1 MFPGST
7 TATFSNSTELEENEV
22 IEDTGARAGADAE
35 IVAITNPKETVCP
48 LGAECRNVM
57 KVGDETKFSAY
68 IKNSGDADI
77 TEMAYTVN
85 VYLSDANGNPSMIAK
100 DANGNDLSWTNND
113 VICASVSVC
122 DFQSLAAGAVLGG
135 GKHTM
140 SVAGSP
146 ITWTTTKGLYVI
158 EMVVNA
164 NPDDDVGNDAKQVFV
179 TVEDWYDIELE
190 LAWNSGIEV
199 ESGAGTKDWTLTV
212 TADGSD
218 TFDPREVQVR
228 LQSVGDVSAAQDING
243 NSIDSSTTNLYTA
256 GTLMTVDIF
265 ENISTEP
272 ATITT
277 DVRNVLSTWTLT
289 GSLTVDTGAANTA
302 YEMKASLVDY
312 TQYGQWSSCVY
323 TDTENVT
330 YDNFCEE
337 TVTEDSYS
345 STDETSIEGFA
356 STFNDIRITQVSVV
370 QGYNDDGTGQGTSF
384 FNDANIGELNVG
396 TSYLHVEVEHRGS
409 EAESTYNW
417 SVDFQITDPDGGV
430 VDVPDSTTCEA
441 VEPAYLQY
449 SPLGIG
455 PGMSMT
461 GYACTMISLTIDGE
475 YTFSASLLNESKM
488 VDAKPSNNE
497 KSMTAS
503 VRNNAP
509 LIISLDLLNDEDLY
523 LGQDDLISMAVQVFD
538 VDDPSSSNMEIEW
551 MFNGVALPGC
561 DRATMR
567 TTCSVLIEPQFVTN
581 FPVSVNVYDA
591 NGGEVSAELMLQ
603 VWNDGSASASTASGM
618 TLEYSMLYW
627 GTSPF
632 SITATDGAAITGET
646 LPGYTGNY
654 DSVGVIDY
662 APSTTY
668 SANDVLEQSMSVQYA
683 KSLGATSLWYVNG
696 ASWTLLSDV
705 STDVDATTGQFA
717 YIFPANSPILSNGQ
731 LVLMGGSLAQA
742 TVPSASITGF
752 NAAAAKGGAIQ
763 INWDVDGTMLAGDS
777 IDVTVCETVDCVT
790 AFEISLGA
798 GNTSYPYSGQNT
810 AHGVEYTVTVA
821 VCNEVGCSSP
831 VGTGT
836 VVADS
841 AVDGGAAATDL
852 TIAAAG
858 TTWTVS
864 WTASGDQGDVAS
876 WKVCY
881 NRGTFTA
888 AQIDEVS
895 CVDAT
900 GTSVDID
907 TSTWSAGTYTYHFTA
922 VPVDA
927 LGNSFAAG
935 AMNSIDYQRYGDTD
949 NDGVK
954 DNVDAFPYD
963 ASETMDDDMDGIG
976 NNADVFPYDASETMD
991 SDMDGV
997 GNNADVFPYDAFE
1010 TMDSDMD
1017 GVGDN
1022 ADAFPQDAT
1031 ETIDSDM
1038 DGVGDNSDVFP
1049 QDATESLDSDND
1061 SVGDNADAF
1070 PNDATETLDT
1080 DGDGT
1085 GDNAQLIAE
1094 TLAAEQAAEDDAAQK
1109 QMMTI
1114 IAVVVLLIGGAAGA
1128 VLFMRKRGND
1138 DDDGVSKDFTQQA
1151 MPTQVQP
1158 VQQSYQQPVVQ
1169 QPSESISTSTISD
1182 SVVTNDVH
1190 HHYHQPVVQQPVQQ
1204 TYQQP
1209 VVQQSVAVA
1218 EPTVLQEW
1226 TDEAGYT
1233 WRAMDD
1239 GTNFWW
1245 TGTEWQKHS

>member
-1 MFPGST
+1 MRKITPMILVMLMLVSALSSFDF
-7 TATFSNSTELEENEV
+7 AELEENEV
-22 IEDTGARAGADAE
+22 IEDTGARAGADADL
-35 IVAITNPKETVCP
+35 VAITTPKETVCP
-48 LGAECRNVM
+48 FGAECRNVL
-57 KVGDETKFSAY
+57 KVGDETTFSAY

-85 VYLSDANGNPSMIAK
+85 VWLSDANGNPSMIAK

-113 VICASVSVC
+113 VMCASVSVC

-146 ITWTTTKGLYVI
+146 ITWTPTKGLYVI

-179 TVEDWYDIELE
+179 TVEDWYDIDVDLV
-190 LAWNSGIEV
+190 WDSGMEM
-199 ESGAGTKDWTLTV
+199 ESGSGAKQWTLTV
-212 TADGSD
+212 NASGSD
-218 TFDPREVQVR
+218 TFEPRNVQVR
-228 LQSVGDVSAAQDING
+228 LQTTGEVDSAQTLDG
-243 NSIDSSTTNLYTA
+243 TVIDASTTNIFTA
-256 GTLMTVDIF
+256 GTSTTVDVY
-265 ENISTEP
+265 ENLSTEP
-272 ATITT
+272 STVTT
-277 DVRNVLSTWTLT
+277 DSRSVLTTWTLT
-289 GSLTVDTGAANTA
+289 GSLTPDVDNVDSASYGLR
-302 YEMKASLVDY
+302 ASLVEY
-312 TQYGQWSSCVY
+312 VQYDQWSSCVY
-323 TDTENVT
+323 TDADNNSF
-330 YDNFCEE
+330 DNFCEE
-337 TVTEDSYS
+337 TFTRDAYPATDS
-345 STDETSIEGFA
+345 STIDGFA
-356 STFNDIRITQVSVV
+356 SVFNDIRISQLTVV

-417 SVDFQITDPDGGV
+417 SVDFQITDPNGGV

-603 VWNDGSASASTASGM
+603 VWNDGSYSTSTASGLVLAYDM
-618 TLEYSMLYW
+618 FFW
-627 GTSPF
+627 GTTPF
-632 SITATDGAAITGET
+632 SVNATDGEAQTNTE
-646 LPGYTGNY
+646 LPGFTGRY

-742 TVPSASITGF
+742 EVPSASITGF

-841 AVDGGAAATDL
+841 AVDGDASATDL
-852 TIAAAG
+852 TIAAAEN
-858 TTWTVS
+858 TWTVS
-864 WTASGDQGDVAS
+864 WTPAGAQDDVAS

-881 NRGTFTA
+881 QRGTFDA
-888 AQIDEVS
+888 ANMPET
-895 CVDAT
+895 CLDAT
-900 GTSVDID
+900 GTTLDVDI
-907 TSTWSAGTYTYHFTA
+907 STWSAGTYTYHFTA

-927 LGNSFAAG
+927 LGNSMAA
-935 AMNSIDYQRYGDTD
+935 ASMNSIDYQRDGDTS
-949 NDGVK
+949 N
-954 DNVDAFPYD
+954 
-963 ASETMDDDMDGIG
+963 T
-976 NNADVFPYDASETMD
+976 
-991 SDMDGV
+991 
-997 GNNADVFPYDAFE
+997 
-1010 TMDSDMD
+1010 
-1017 GVGDN
+1017 
-1022 ADAFPQDAT
+1022 
-1031 ETIDSDM
+1031 
-1038 DGVGDNSDVFP
+1038 
-1049 QDATESLDSDND
+1049 
-1061 SVGDNADAF
+1061 
-1070 PNDATETLDT
+1070 
-1080 DGDGT
+1080 GDGT
-1085 GDNAQLIAE
+1085 TVIG
-1094 TLAAEQAAEDDAAQK
+1094 EDVEGGVP
-1109 QMMTI
+1109 TWTWGVI
-1114 IAVVVLLIGGAAGA
+1114 GGVVVVAFIVGAFILSRGGEGDE
-1128 VLFMRKRGND
+1128 G
-1138 DDDGVSKDFTQQA
+1138 KDWD
-1151 MPTQVQP
+1151 
-1158 VQQSYQQPVVQ
+1158 Y
-1169 QPSESISTSTISD
+1169 
-1182 SVVTNDVH
+1182 
-1190 HHYHQPVVQQPVQQ
+1190 
-1204 TYQQP
+1204 
-1209 VVQQSVAVA
+1209 
-1218 EPTVLQEW
+1218 
-1226 TDEAGYT
+1226 
-1233 WRAMDD
+1233 
-1239 GTNFWW
+1239 
-1245 TGTEWQKHS
+1245 

>member
-1 MFPGST
+1 MRKITPMILVMLMLVSALSSFDF
-7 TATFSNSTELEENEV
+7 AELEENEV
-22 IEDTGARAGADAE
+22 IEDTGARAGADADL
-35 IVAITNPKETVCP
+35 VAITTPKETVCP
-48 LGAECRNVM
+48 FGAECRNVL
-57 KVGDETKFSAY
+57 KVGDETTFSAY

-85 VYLSDANGNPSMIAK
+85 VWLSDANGNPSMIAK

-113 VICASVSVC
+113 VMCASVSVC

-146 ITWTTTKGLYVI
+146 ITWTPTKGLYVI

-179 TVEDWYDIELE
+179 TVEDWYDIDVDLV
-190 LAWNSGIEV
+190 WDSGMEM
-199 ESGAGTKDWTLTV
+199 ESGSGAKQWTLTV
-212 TADGSD
+212 NASGSD
-218 TFDPREVQVR
+218 TFEPRNVQVR
-228 LQSVGDVSAAQDING
+228 LQTTGEVDSAQTLDG
-243 NSIDSSTTNLYTA
+243 TVIDASTTNIFTA
-256 GTLMTVDIF
+256 GTSTTVDVY
-265 ENISTEP
+265 ENLSTEP
-272 ATITT
+272 STVTT
-277 DVRNVLSTWTLT
+277 DSRSVLTTWTLT
-289 GSLTVDTGAANTA
+289 GSLTPDVDNVDSASYGLR
-302 YEMKASLVDY
+302 ASLVEY
-312 TQYGQWSSCVY
+312 VQYDQWSSCVY
-323 TDTENVT
+323 TDADNNSF
-330 YDNFCEE
+330 DNFCEE
-337 TVTEDSYS
+337 TFTRDAYPATDS
-345 STDETSIEGFA
+345 STIDGFA
-356 STFNDIRITQVSVV
+356 SVFNDIRISQLTVV

-417 SVDFQITDPDGGV
+417 SVDFQITDPNGGV

-603 VWNDGSASASTASGM
+603 VWNDGSYSTSTASGLVLAYDM
-618 TLEYSMLYW
+618 FFW
-627 GTSPF
+627 GTTPF
-632 SITATDGAAITGET
+632 SVNATDGEAQTNTE
-646 LPGYTGNY
+646 LPGFTGRY

-841 AVDGGAAATDL
+841 AVDGDASATNL
-852 TIAAAG
+852 TIAAAEN
-858 TTWTVS
+858 TWTVS
-864 WTASGDQGDVAS
+864 WTPAGAQDDVAS

-881 NRGTFTA
+881 QRGTFDA
-888 AQIDEVS
+888 ANMPET
-895 CVDAT
+895 CLDAT
-900 GTSVDID
+900 GTTLDVDI
-907 TSTWSAGTYTYHFTA
+907 STWSAGTYTYHFTA

-927 LGNSFAAG
+927 LGNSMAA
-935 AMNSIDYQRYGDTD
+935 ASMNSIDYQRDGDTS
-949 NDGVK
+949 N
-954 DNVDAFPYD
+954 
-963 ASETMDDDMDGIG
+963 T
-976 NNADVFPYDASETMD
+976 
-991 SDMDGV
+991 
-997 GNNADVFPYDAFE
+997 
-1010 TMDSDMD
+1010 
-1017 GVGDN
+1017 
-1022 ADAFPQDAT
+1022 
-1031 ETIDSDM
+1031 
-1038 DGVGDNSDVFP
+1038 
-1049 QDATESLDSDND
+1049 
-1061 SVGDNADAF
+1061 
-1070 PNDATETLDT
+1070 
-1080 DGDGT
+1080 GDGT
-1085 GDNAQLIAE
+1085 
-1094 TLAAEQAAEDDAAQK
+1094 
-1109 QMMTI
+1109 TI
-1114 IAVVVLLIGGAAGA
+1114 IGEDVEGGVPTWTWGVIGGVVVVAFIVGAFILSRGGEGDE
-1128 VLFMRKRGND
+1128 G
-1138 DDDGVSKDFTQQA
+1138 KDWD
-1151 MPTQVQP
+1151 
-1158 VQQSYQQPVVQ
+1158 Y
-1169 QPSESISTSTISD
+1169 
-1182 SVVTNDVH
+1182 
-1190 HHYHQPVVQQPVQQ
+1190 
-1204 TYQQP
+1204 
-1209 VVQQSVAVA
+1209 
-1218 EPTVLQEW
+1218 
-1226 TDEAGYT
+1226 
-1233 WRAMDD
+1233 
-1239 GTNFWW
+1239 
-1245 TGTEWQKHS
+1245 

>member
-1 MFPGST
+1 MRKITPMILVMLMLVSALSSFDF
-7 TATFSNSTELEENEV
+7 AELEENEV
-22 IEDTGARAGADAE
+22 IEDTGARAGADADL
-35 IVAITNPKETVCP
+35 VAITTPKETVCP
-48 LGAECRNVM
+48 FGAECRNVL
-57 KVGDETKFSAY
+57 KVGDETTFSAY

-85 VYLSDANGNPSMIAK
+85 VWLSDANGNPSMIAK

-113 VICASVSVC
+113 VMCASVSVC

-146 ITWTTTKGLYVI
+146 ITWTPTKGLYVI

-179 TVEDWYDIELE
+179 TVEDWYDIDVDLV
-190 LAWNSGIEV
+190 WDSGMEM
-199 ESGAGTKDWTLTV
+199 ESGSGAKQWTLTV
-212 TADGSD
+212 NASGSD
-218 TFDPREVQVR
+218 TFEPRNVQVR
-228 LQSVGDVSAAQDING
+228 LQTTGEVDSAQTLDG
-243 NSIDSSTTNLYTA
+243 TVIDASTTNIFTA
-256 GTLMTVDIF
+256 GTSTTVDVY
-265 ENISTEP
+265 ENLSTEP
-272 ATITT
+272 STVTT
-277 DVRNVLSTWTLT
+277 DSRSVLTTWTLT
-289 GSLTVDTGAANTA
+289 GSLTPDVANVESA
-302 YEMKASLVDY
+302 SYGLRASLVEY
-312 TQYGQWSSCVY
+312 VQYDQWSSCVY
-323 TDTENVT
+323 TDADNNSF
-330 YDNFCEE
+330 DNFCEE
-337 TVTEDSYS
+337 TFTRDAYPATDS
-345 STDETSIEGFA
+345 STIDGFA
-356 STFNDIRITQVSVV
+356 SVFNDIRISQLTVV

-417 SVDFQITDPDGGV
+417 SVDFQITDPNGGV

-603 VWNDGSASASTASGM
+603 VWNDGSYSTSTASGLVLAYDM
-618 TLEYSMLYW
+618 FFW
-627 GTSPF
+627 GTTPF
-632 SITATDGAAITGET
+632 SVNATDGEAQTNTE
-646 LPGYTGNY
+646 LPGFTGRY

-841 AVDGGAAATDL
+841 AVDGDASATNL
-852 TIAAAG
+852 TIAAAEN
-858 TTWTVS
+858 TWTVS
-864 WTASGDQGDVAS
+864 WTPAGAQDDVAS

-881 NRGTFTA
+881 QRGTFDA
-888 AQIDEVS
+888 ANMPET
-895 CVDAT
+895 CLDAT
-900 GTSVDID
+900 GTTLDVDI
-907 TSTWSAGTYTYHFTA
+907 STWSAGTYTYHFTA

-927 LGNSFAAG
+927 LGNSMAA
-935 AMNSIDYQRYGDTD
+935 ASMNSIDYQRDGDTS
-949 NDGVK
+949 N
-954 DNVDAFPYD
+954 
-963 ASETMDDDMDGIG
+963 T
-976 NNADVFPYDASETMD
+976 
-991 SDMDGV
+991 
-997 GNNADVFPYDAFE
+997 
-1010 TMDSDMD
+1010 
-1017 GVGDN
+1017 
-1022 ADAFPQDAT
+1022 
-1031 ETIDSDM
+1031 
-1038 DGVGDNSDVFP
+1038 
-1049 QDATESLDSDND
+1049 
-1061 SVGDNADAF
+1061 
-1070 PNDATETLDT
+1070 
-1080 DGDGT
+1080 
-1085 GDNAQLIAE
+1085 
-1094 TLAAEQAAEDDAAQK
+1094 
-1109 QMMTI
+1109 
-1114 IAVVVLLIGGAAGA
+1114 
-1128 VLFMRKRGND
+1128 
-1138 DDDGVSKDFTQQA
+1138 
-1151 MPTQVQP
+1151 
-1158 VQQSYQQPVVQ
+1158 
-1169 QPSESISTSTISD
+1169 
-1182 SVVTNDVH
+1182 
-1190 HHYHQPVVQQPVQQ
+1190 
-1204 TYQQP
+1204 
-1209 VVQQSVAVA
+1209 
-1218 EPTVLQEW
+1218 
-1226 TDEAGYT
+1226 
-1233 WRAMDD
+1233 DD
-1239 GTNFWW
+1239 GTNVIGEDVEGGVPTW
-1245 TGTEWQKHS
+1245 TWGVIGGVVVVAFIVGAFILSRGGEGDEGKDWDY

>member
-1 MFPGST
+1 MRKITPMILVMLMLVSALSSFDF
-7 TATFSNSTELEENEV
+7 AELEENEV
-22 IEDTGARAGADAE
+22 IEDTGARAGADADL
-35 IVAITNPKETVCP
+35 VAITTPKETVCP
-48 LGAECRNVM
+48 FGAECRNVL
-57 KVGDETKFSAY
+57 KVGDETTFSAY

-85 VYLSDANGNPSMIAK
+85 VWLSDANGNPSMIAK

-113 VICASVSVC
+113 VMCASVSVC

-146 ITWTTTKGLYVI
+146 ITWTPTKGLYVI

-179 TVEDWYDIELE
+179 TVEDWYDIDVDLV
-190 LAWNSGIEV
+190 WDSGMEM
-199 ESGAGTKDWTLTV
+199 ESGSGAKQWTLTV
-212 TADGSD
+212 NASGSD
-218 TFDPREVQVR
+218 TFEPRNVKVR
-228 LQSVGDVSAAQDING
+228 LQTTGEVDSAQTLDG
-243 NSIDSSTTNLYTA
+243 TVIDASTTNIFTA
-256 GTLMTVDIF
+256 GTSTTVDVY
-265 ENISTEP
+265 ENLSTEP
-272 ATITT
+272 STVTT
-277 DVRNVLSTWTLT
+277 DSRSVLTTWTLT
-289 GSLTVDTGAANTA
+289 GSLTPDVENVDSASYGLR
-302 YEMKASLVDY
+302 ASLVEY
-312 TQYGQWSSCVY
+312 VQYDQWSSCVY
-323 TDTENVT
+323 TDADNNSF
-330 YDNFCEE
+330 DNFCEE
-337 TVTEDSYS
+337 TFTRDAYPATDS
-345 STDETSIEGFA
+345 STIDGFA
-356 STFNDIRITQVSVV
+356 SVFNDIRISQLTVV

-417 SVDFQITDPDGGV
+417 SVDFQITDPNGGV

-603 VWNDGSASASTASGM
+603 VWNDGSYSTSTASGLVLAYDM
-618 TLEYSMLYW
+618 FFW
-627 GTSPF
+627 GTTPF
-632 SITATDGAAITGET
+632 SVNATDGEAQTNTE
-646 LPGYTGNY
+646 LPGFTGRY

-683 KSLGATSLWYVNG
+683 KSLDATSLWYVNG

-717 YIFPANSPILSNGQ
+717 YSFPANSPILSNGQ

-742 TVPSASITGF
+742 EVPSASITGF

-763 INWDVDGTMLAGDS
+763 INWDVDGTMLTGDS

-798 GNTSYPYSGQNT
+798 GNTSYPYSGQST
-810 AHGVEYTVTVA
+810 THGVEYTVTVA

-841 AVDGGAAATDL
+841 AVDGDASATDL
-852 TIAAAG
+852 TIAAAEN
-858 TTWTVS
+858 TWTVS
-864 WTASGDQGDVAS
+864 WTPAGAQDDVAS

-881 NRGTFTA
+881 QRGTFDA
-888 AQIDEVS
+888 ANMPET
-895 CVDAT
+895 CLDAT
-900 GTSVDID
+900 GTTLDVDI
-907 TSTWSAGTYTYHFTA
+907 STWSAGTYTYHFTA

-927 LGNSFAAG
+927 LGNSMAA
-935 AMNSIDYQRYGDTD
+935 ASMNSIDYQRDGDTS
-949 NDGVK
+949 N
-954 DNVDAFPYD
+954 
-963 ASETMDDDMDGIG
+963 T
-976 NNADVFPYDASETMD
+976 
-991 SDMDGV
+991 
-997 GNNADVFPYDAFE
+997 
-1010 TMDSDMD
+1010 
-1017 GVGDN
+1017 
-1022 ADAFPQDAT
+1022 
-1031 ETIDSDM
+1031 
-1038 DGVGDNSDVFP
+1038 
-1049 QDATESLDSDND
+1049 
-1061 SVGDNADAF
+1061 
-1070 PNDATETLDT
+1070 
-1080 DGDGT
+1080 
-1085 GDNAQLIAE
+1085 
-1094 TLAAEQAAEDDAAQK
+1094 
-1109 QMMTI
+1109 
-1114 IAVVVLLIGGAAGA
+1114 
-1128 VLFMRKRGND
+1128 
-1138 DDDGVSKDFTQQA
+1138 
-1151 MPTQVQP
+1151 
-1158 VQQSYQQPVVQ
+1158 
-1169 QPSESISTSTISD
+1169 
-1182 SVVTNDVH
+1182 
-1190 HHYHQPVVQQPVQQ
+1190 
-1204 TYQQP
+1204 
-1209 VVQQSVAVA
+1209 
-1218 EPTVLQEW
+1218 
-1226 TDEAGYT
+1226 
-1233 WRAMDD
+1233 DD
-1239 GTNFWW
+1239 GTTVIGEDVEGGVPTW
-1245 TGTEWQKHS
+1245 TWGVIGGVVVVAFIVGAFILSRGGEGDEGKDWDY

>member
-1 MFPGST
+1 MRKITPMILVMLMLVSALSSFDF
-7 TATFSNSTELEENEV
+7 AELEENEV
-22 IEDTGARAGADAE
+22 IEDTGARAGADADL
-35 IVAITNPKETVCP
+35 VAITTPKETVCP
-48 LGAECRNVM
+48 FGAECRNVL
-57 KVGDETKFSAY
+57 KVGDETTFSAY

-85 VYLSDANGNPSMIAK
+85 VWLSDANGNPSMIAK

-113 VICASVSVC
+113 VMCASVSVC

-146 ITWTTTKGLYVI
+146 ITWTPTKGLYVI

-179 TVEDWYDIELE
+179 TVEDWYDIDLD
-190 LAWNSGIEV
+190 LVWDSGMEM
-199 ESGAGTKDWTLTV
+199 ESGSSAKQWTLTV
-212 TADGSD
+212 NASGSD
-218 TFDPREVQVR
+218 TFEPRNVQVR
-228 LQSVGDVSAAQDING
+228 LQTTGEVDSAQTLDG
-243 NSIDSSTTNLYTA
+243 TVIDASTTNIFTA
-256 GTLMTVDIF
+256 GTSTTVDVY
-265 ENISTEP
+265 ENLSTEP
-272 ATITT
+272 STVTT
-277 DVRNVLSTWTLT
+277 DSRSVLTTWTLT
-289 GSLTVDTGAANTA
+289 GSLTPDVENVDSASYGLR
-302 YEMKASLVDY
+302 ASLVEY
-312 TQYGQWSSCVY
+312 VQYDQWSSCVY
-323 TDTENVT
+323 TDADNNSF
-330 YDNFCEE
+330 DNFCEE
-337 TVTEDSYS
+337 TFTRDAYPATDS
-345 STDETSIEGFA
+345 STIDGFA
-356 STFNDIRITQVSVV
+356 SVFNDIRISQLTVV

-417 SVDFQITDPDGGV
+417 SVDFQITDPNGGV

-603 VWNDGSASASTASGM
+603 VWNDGSYSTSTASGLVLAYDM
-618 TLEYSMLYW
+618 FFW
-627 GTSPF
+627 GTTPF
-632 SITATDGAAITGET
+632 SVNATDGEAQTNTE
-646 LPGYTGNY
+646 LPGFTGRY

-717 YIFPANSPILSNGQ
+717 YSFPANSPILSNGQ

-742 TVPSASITGF
+742 EVPSASITGF

-798 GNTSYPYSGQNT
+798 GNTSYPYSGQST
-810 AHGVEYTVTVA
+810 THGVEYTVTVA

-841 AVDGGAAATDL
+841 AVDGDASATDL
-852 TIAAAG
+852 TIAAAEN
-858 TTWTVS
+858 TWTVS
-864 WTASGDQGDVAS
+864 WTPAGAQDDVAS

-881 NRGTFTA
+881 QRGTFDA
-888 AQIDEVS
+888 ANMPET
-895 CVDAT
+895 CLDAT
-900 GTSVDID
+900 GTTLDVDI
-907 TSTWSAGTYTYHFTA
+907 STWSAGTYTYHFTA

-927 LGNSFAAG
+927 LGNSMAA
-935 AMNSIDYQRYGDTD
+935 ASMNSIDYQRDGDTS
-949 NDGVK
+949 N
-954 DNVDAFPYD
+954 
-963 ASETMDDDMDGIG
+963 T
-976 NNADVFPYDASETMD
+976 
-991 SDMDGV
+991 
-997 GNNADVFPYDAFE
+997 
-1010 TMDSDMD
+1010 
-1017 GVGDN
+1017 
-1022 ADAFPQDAT
+1022 
-1031 ETIDSDM
+1031 
-1038 DGVGDNSDVFP
+1038 
-1049 QDATESLDSDND
+1049 
-1061 SVGDNADAF
+1061 
-1070 PNDATETLDT
+1070 
-1080 DGDGT
+1080 
-1085 GDNAQLIAE
+1085 
-1094 TLAAEQAAEDDAAQK
+1094 
-1109 QMMTI
+1109 
-1114 IAVVVLLIGGAAGA
+1114 
-1128 VLFMRKRGND
+1128 
-1138 DDDGVSKDFTQQA
+1138 
-1151 MPTQVQP
+1151 
-1158 VQQSYQQPVVQ
+1158 
-1169 QPSESISTSTISD
+1169 
-1182 SVVTNDVH
+1182 
-1190 HHYHQPVVQQPVQQ
+1190 
-1204 TYQQP
+1204 
-1209 VVQQSVAVA
+1209 
-1218 EPTVLQEW
+1218 
-1226 TDEAGYT
+1226 
-1233 WRAMDD
+1233 DD
-1239 GTNFWW
+1239 GTTVIGEDVEGGVPTW
-1245 TGTEWQKHS
+1245 TWGVIGGVVVVAFIVGAFILSRGGEGDEGKDWDY

>member
-1 MFPGST
+1 MRKITPMILVMLMLVSALSSFDF
-7 TATFSNSTELEENEV
+7 AELEENEV
-22 IEDTGARAGADAE
+22 IEDTGARAGADADL
-35 IVAITNPKETVCP
+35 VAITTPKETVCP
-48 LGAECRNVM
+48 FGAECRNVL
-57 KVGDETKFSAY
+57 KVGDETTFSAY

-85 VYLSDANGNPSMIAK
+85 VWLSDANGNPSMIAK

-113 VICASVSVC
+113 VMCASVSVC

-146 ITWTTTKGLYVI
+146 ITWAPAKGLYVI

-164 NPDDDVGNDAKQVFV
+164 DPDDDVGNDAKQVFV
-179 TVEDWYDIELE
+179 TVEDWYDIDVDLV
-190 LAWNSGIEV
+190 WDSGMEM
-199 ESGAGTKDWTLTV
+199 ESGSGAKQWTLTV
-212 TADGSD
+212 NASGSD
-218 TFDPREVQVR
+218 TFEPRNVQVR
-228 LQSVGDVSAAQDING
+228 LQTTGEVDSAQTLDG
-243 NSIDSSTTNLYTA
+243 TVIDASTTNIFTA
-256 GTLMTVDIF
+256 GTSTTVDVY
-265 ENISTEP
+265 ENLSAEPSTV
-272 ATITT
+272 TT
-277 DVRNVLSTWTLT
+277 DLRSVLTTWTLT
-289 GSLTVDTGAANTA
+289 GSLTPDVENVDSASYGLR
-302 YEMKASLVDY
+302 ASLVEY
-312 TQYGQWSSCVY
+312 VQYDQWSSCVY
-323 TDTENVT
+323 TDADNNSHN
-330 YDNFCEE
+330 NFCEE
-337 TVTEDSYS
+337 TFTRDAYPATDS
-345 STDETSIEGFA
+345 STIDGFA
-356 STFNDIRITQVSVV
+356 SVFNDIRISQLTVV

-417 SVDFQITDPDGGV
+417 SVDFQITDPNGGV
-430 VDVPDSTTCEA
+430 VDVTDSTTCEA

-461 GYACTMISLTIDGE
+461 GYACTMISLSIDGE

-551 MFNGVALPGC
+551 MFNGVALQGC
-561 DRATMR
+561 ERATMR

-603 VWNDGSASASTASGM
+603 VWNDGSYSTSTASGLVLAYDM
-618 TLEYSMLYW
+618 FFW
-627 GTSPF
+627 GTTPF
-632 SITATDGAAITGET
+632 SVNATDGEAQTNTE
-646 LPGYTGNY
+646 LPGFTGRY

-662 APSTTY
+662 VPSTTY

-717 YIFPANSPILSNGQ
+717 YSFPANSPILSNGQ

-841 AVDGGAAATDL
+841 AVDGDASATDL
-852 TIAAAG
+852 TIAAVNN
-858 TTWTVS
+858 TWTVS
-864 WTASGDQGDVAS
+864 WTPGGAQDDVAS

-881 NRGTFTA
+881 QRGTFDA
-888 AQIDEVS
+888 ANMPET
-895 CVDAT
+895 CLDAT
-900 GTSVDID
+900 GTTLDVDI
-907 TSTWSAGTYTYHFTA
+907 STWSAGTYTYHFTA

-927 LGNSFAAG
+927 LGNSMAA
-935 AMNSIDYQRYGDTD
+935 ASMNSIDYQRDGDTS
-949 NDGVK
+949 N
-954 DNVDAFPYD
+954 
-963 ASETMDDDMDGIG
+963 T
-976 NNADVFPYDASETMD
+976 
-991 SDMDGV
+991 
-997 GNNADVFPYDAFE
+997 
-1010 TMDSDMD
+1010 
-1017 GVGDN
+1017 
-1022 ADAFPQDAT
+1022 
-1031 ETIDSDM
+1031 
-1038 DGVGDNSDVFP
+1038 
-1049 QDATESLDSDND
+1049 
-1061 SVGDNADAF
+1061 
-1070 PNDATETLDT
+1070 
-1080 DGDGT
+1080 
-1085 GDNAQLIAE
+1085 
-1094 TLAAEQAAEDDAAQK
+1094 
-1109 QMMTI
+1109 
-1114 IAVVVLLIGGAAGA
+1114 
-1128 VLFMRKRGND
+1128 
-1138 DDDGVSKDFTQQA
+1138 
-1151 MPTQVQP
+1151 
-1158 VQQSYQQPVVQ
+1158 
-1169 QPSESISTSTISD
+1169 
-1182 SVVTNDVH
+1182 
-1190 HHYHQPVVQQPVQQ
+1190 
-1204 TYQQP
+1204 
-1209 VVQQSVAVA
+1209 
-1218 EPTVLQEW
+1218 
-1226 TDEAGYT
+1226 
-1233 WRAMDD
+1233 DD
-1239 GTNFWW
+1239 GTTIIGEDVEGGVPTW
-1245 TGTEWQKHS
+1245 TWGVIGGVVVVAFIVGAFILSRGGEGDEGKDWDY

>member
-1 MFPGST
+1 MRKITPMILVMLMLVSALSSFDF
-7 TATFSNSTELEENEV
+7 AELEENEV
-22 IEDTGARAGADAE
+22 IEDTGARAGADADL
-35 IVAITNPKETVCP
+35 VAITTPKETVCP
-48 LGAECRNVM
+48 FGAECRNVL
-57 KVGDETKFSAY
+57 KVGDETTFSAY

-85 VYLSDANGNPSMIAK
+85 VWLSDANGNPSMIAK

-113 VICASVSVC
+113 VMCASVSVC

-146 ITWTTTKGLYVI
+146 ITWTPTKGLYVI

-179 TVEDWYDIELE
+179 TVEDWYDIDVDLV
-190 LAWNSGIEV
+190 WDSGMEM
-199 ESGAGTKDWTLTV
+199 ESGSGAKQWTLTV
-212 TADGSD
+212 NASGSD
-218 TFDPREVQVR
+218 TFEPRNVQVR
-228 LQSVGDVSAAQDING
+228 LQTTGEVDSAQTLDG
-243 NSIDSSTTNLYTA
+243 TVIDASTTNIFTA
-256 GTLMTVDIF
+256 GTSTTVDVY
-265 ENISTEP
+265 ENLSTEP
-272 ATITT
+272 STVTT
-277 DVRNVLSTWTLT
+277 DSRSVLTTWTLT
-289 GSLTVDTGAANTA
+289 GSLTPDVENVDSASYGLR
-302 YEMKASLVDY
+302 ASLVEY
-312 TQYGQWSSCVY
+312 VQYDQWSSCVY
-323 TDTENVT
+323 TDADNNSF
-330 YDNFCEE
+330 DNFCEE
-337 TVTEDSYS
+337 TFTRDAYPATDS
-345 STDETSIEGFA
+345 STIDGFA
-356 STFNDIRITQVSVV
+356 SVFNDIRISQLTVV

-417 SVDFQITDPDGGV
+417 SVDFQITDPNGGV

-591 NGGEVSAELMLQ
+591 NGGDVSEELMLQ
-603 VWNDGSASASTASGM
+603 VWNDGSYSTSTASGLVLAYDM
-618 TLEYSMLYW
+618 FFW
-627 GTSPF
+627 GTTPF
-632 SITATDGAAITGET
+632 SVNATDGEAQTNTE
-646 LPGYTGNY
+646 LPGFTGRY

-717 YIFPANSPILSNGQ
+717 YSFPANSPILSNGQ

-742 TVPSASITGF
+742 EVPSASITGF

-798 GNTSYPYSGQNT
+798 GNTSYPYSGQET
-810 AHGVEYTVTVA
+810 THGVEYTVTVA

-841 AVDGGAAATDL
+841 AVDGDASATDL
-852 TIAAAG
+852 TIAAAEN
-858 TTWTVS
+858 TWTVS
-864 WTASGDQGDVAS
+864 WTPAGAQDDVAS

-881 NRGTFTA
+881 QRGTFDA
-888 AQIDEVS
+888 ANMPET
-895 CVDAT
+895 CLDAT
-900 GTSVDID
+900 GTTLDVDI
-907 TSTWSAGTYTYHFTA
+907 STWSAGTYTYHFTA

-927 LGNSFAAG
+927 LGNSMAA
-935 AMNSIDYQRYGDTD
+935 ASMNSIDYQRDGDTS
-949 NDGVK
+949 N
-954 DNVDAFPYD
+954 
-963 ASETMDDDMDGIG
+963 T
-976 NNADVFPYDASETMD
+976 
-991 SDMDGV
+991 
-997 GNNADVFPYDAFE
+997 
-1010 TMDSDMD
+1010 
-1017 GVGDN
+1017 
-1022 ADAFPQDAT
+1022 
-1031 ETIDSDM
+1031 
-1038 DGVGDNSDVFP
+1038 
-1049 QDATESLDSDND
+1049 
-1061 SVGDNADAF
+1061 
-1070 PNDATETLDT
+1070 
-1080 DGDGT
+1080 
-1085 GDNAQLIAE
+1085 
-1094 TLAAEQAAEDDAAQK
+1094 
-1109 QMMTI
+1109 
-1114 IAVVVLLIGGAAGA
+1114 
-1128 VLFMRKRGND
+1128 
-1138 DDDGVSKDFTQQA
+1138 
-1151 MPTQVQP
+1151 
-1158 VQQSYQQPVVQ
+1158 
-1169 QPSESISTSTISD
+1169 
-1182 SVVTNDVH
+1182 
-1190 HHYHQPVVQQPVQQ
+1190 
-1204 TYQQP
+1204 
-1209 VVQQSVAVA
+1209 
-1218 EPTVLQEW
+1218 
-1226 TDEAGYT
+1226 
-1233 WRAMDD
+1233 DD
-1239 GTNFWW
+1239 GTTVIGEDVEGGVPTW
-1245 TGTEWQKHS
+1245 TWGVIGGVVVVAFIVGAFILSRGGEGDEGKDWDY

>member
-1 MFPGST
+1 MRKITPMILVMLMLVSALSSFDF
-7 TATFSNSTELEENEV
+7 AELEENEV
-22 IEDTGARAGADAE
+22 IEDTGARAGADADL
-35 IVAITNPKETVCP
+35 VAITTPKETVCP
-48 LGAECRNVM
+48 FGAECRNVL
-57 KVGDETKFSAY
+57 KVGDETTFSAY
-68 IKNSGDADI
+68 IKNSGNADI

-85 VYLSDANGNPSMIAK
+85 VWLSDANGNPSMIAK

-113 VICASVSVC
+113 VMCASVSVC

-146 ITWTTTKGLYVI
+146 ITWTPTKGLYVI

-179 TVEDWYDIELE
+179 TVEDWYDIDVDLV
-190 LAWNSGIEV
+190 WDSGMEM
-199 ESGAGTKDWTLTV
+199 ESGSGAKQWTLTV
-212 TADGSD
+212 NASGSD
-218 TFDPREVQVR
+218 TFEPRNVQVR
-228 LQSVGDVSAAQDING
+228 LQTTGEVDSAQTLDG
-243 NSIDSSTTNLYTA
+243 TVIDASTTNIFTA
-256 GTLMTVDIF
+256 GTSTTVDVY
-265 ENISTEP
+265 ENLSTEP
-272 ATITT
+272 STVTT
-277 DVRNVLSTWTLT
+277 DSRSVLTTWTLT
-289 GSLTVDTGAANTA
+289 GSLTPDVENVDSASYGLR
-302 YEMKASLVDY
+302 ASLVEY
-312 TQYGQWSSCVY
+312 VQYDQWSSCVY
-323 TDTENVT
+323 TDADNNSF
-330 YDNFCEE
+330 DNFCEE
-337 TVTEDSYS
+337 TFTRDAYPATDS
-345 STDETSIEGFA
+345 STIDGFA
-356 STFNDIRITQVSVV
+356 SVFNDIRISQLTVG

-417 SVDFQITDPDGGV
+417 SVDFQITDPNGGV

-488 VDAKPSNNE
+488 VDAKPSNND

-603 VWNDGSASASTASGM
+603 VWNDGSYSTSTASGLVLAYDM
-618 TLEYSMLYW
+618 FFW
-627 GTSPF
+627 GTTPF
-632 SITATDGAAITGET
+632 SVNATDGEAQTNTE
-646 LPGYTGNY
+646 LPGFTGRY

-717 YIFPANSPILSNGQ
+717 YSFPANSPILSNGQ

-742 TVPSASITGF
+742 EVPSASITGF

-798 GNTSYPYSGQNT
+798 GNTSYPYSGQST
-810 AHGVEYTVTVA
+810 THGVEYTVTVA

-841 AVDGGAAATDL
+841 AVDGDASATDL
-852 TIAAAG
+852 TIAAAEN
-858 TTWTVS
+858 TWTVS
-864 WTASGDQGDVAS
+864 WTPAGAQDDVAS

-881 NRGTFTA
+881 QRGTFDA
-888 AQIDEVS
+888 ANMPET
-895 CVDAT
+895 CLDAT
-900 GTSVDID
+900 GTTLDVDI
-907 TSTWSAGTYTYHFTA
+907 STWSAGTYTYHFTA

-927 LGNSFAAG
+927 LGNSMAA
-935 AMNSIDYQRYGDTD
+935 ASMNSIDYQRDGDTS
-949 NDGVK
+949 N
-954 DNVDAFPYD
+954 
-963 ASETMDDDMDGIG
+963 T
-976 NNADVFPYDASETMD
+976 
-991 SDMDGV
+991 
-997 GNNADVFPYDAFE
+997 
-1010 TMDSDMD
+1010 
-1017 GVGDN
+1017 
-1022 ADAFPQDAT
+1022 
-1031 ETIDSDM
+1031 
-1038 DGVGDNSDVFP
+1038 
-1049 QDATESLDSDND
+1049 
-1061 SVGDNADAF
+1061 
-1070 PNDATETLDT
+1070 
-1080 DGDGT
+1080 
-1085 GDNAQLIAE
+1085 
-1094 TLAAEQAAEDDAAQK
+1094 
-1109 QMMTI
+1109 
-1114 IAVVVLLIGGAAGA
+1114 
-1128 VLFMRKRGND
+1128 
-1138 DDDGVSKDFTQQA
+1138 
-1151 MPTQVQP
+1151 
-1158 VQQSYQQPVVQ
+1158 
-1169 QPSESISTSTISD
+1169 
-1182 SVVTNDVH
+1182 
-1190 HHYHQPVVQQPVQQ
+1190 
-1204 TYQQP
+1204 
-1209 VVQQSVAVA
+1209 
-1218 EPTVLQEW
+1218 
-1226 TDEAGYT
+1226 
-1233 WRAMDD
+1233 DD
-1239 GTNFWW
+1239 GTTVIGEDVEGGVPTW
-1245 TGTEWQKHS
+1245 TWGVIGGVVVVAFIVGAFILSRGGEGDEGKDWDY

>member
-1 MFPGST
+1 MRKITPMILVMLMLVSALSSFDF
-7 TATFSNSTELEENEV
+7 AELEENEV
-22 IEDTGARAGADAE
+22 IEDTGARAGADADL
-35 IVAITNPKETVCP
+35 VAITTPKETVCP
-48 LGAECRNVM
+48 FGAECRNVL
-57 KVGDETKFSAY
+57 KVGDETTFSAY

-85 VYLSDANGNPSMIAK
+85 VWLSDANGDPSMIAK

-113 VICASVSVC
+113 VMCASVSVC

-146 ITWTTTKGLYVI
+146 ITWTPTKGLYVI

-179 TVEDWYDIELE
+179 TVEDWYDIDVDLV
-190 LAWNSGIEV
+190 WDSGMEM
-199 ESGAGTKDWTLTV
+199 ESGSGAKQWTLTV
-212 TADGSD
+212 NASGSD
-218 TFDPREVQVR
+218 TFEPRNVQVR
-228 LQSVGDVSAAQDING
+228 LQTTGEVDSAQTLDG
-243 NSIDSSTTNLYTA
+243 TVIDASTTNIFTA
-256 GTLMTVDIF
+256 GTSTTVDVY
-265 ENISTEP
+265 ENLSTEP
-272 ATITT
+272 STVTT
-277 DVRNVLSTWTLT
+277 DSRSVLTTWTLT
-289 GSLTVDTGAANTA
+289 GSLTPDVENVDSASYGLR
-302 YEMKASLVDY
+302 ASLVEY
-312 TQYGQWSSCVY
+312 VQYDQWSSCVY
-323 TDTENVT
+323 TDADNNSF
-330 YDNFCEE
+330 DNFCEE
-337 TVTEDSYS
+337 TFTRDAYPATDS
-345 STDETSIEGFA
+345 STIDGFA
-356 STFNDIRITQVSVV
+356 SVFNDIRISQLTVV

-417 SVDFQITDPDGGV
+417 SVDFQITDPNGGV

-591 NGGEVSAELMLQ
+591 NGGDVSEELMLQ
-603 VWNDGSASASTASGM
+603 VWNDGSYSTSTASGLVLAYDM
-618 TLEYSMLYW
+618 FFW
-627 GTSPF
+627 GTTPF
-632 SITATDGAAITGET
+632 SVNATDGEAQTNTE
-646 LPGYTGNY
+646 LPGFTGRY

-668 SANDVLEQSMSVQYA
+668 SASDVLEQSMSVQYA

-717 YIFPANSPILSNGQ
+717 YSFPANSPILSNGQ

-742 TVPSASITGF
+742 EVPSASITGF

-798 GNTSYPYSGQNT
+798 GNTSYPYSGQET
-810 AHGVEYTVTVA
+810 THGVEYTVTVA

-841 AVDGGAAATDL
+841 AVDGDASATDL
-852 TIAAAG
+852 TIAAAEN
-858 TTWTVS
+858 TWTVS
-864 WTASGDQGDVAS
+864 WTPAGAQDDVAS

-881 NRGTFTA
+881 QRGTFDA
-888 AQIDEVS
+888 ANMPET
-895 CVDAT
+895 CLDAT
-900 GTSVDID
+900 GTTLDVDI
-907 TSTWSAGTYTYHFTA
+907 STWSAGTYTYHFTA

-927 LGNSFAAG
+927 LGNSMAA
-935 AMNSIDYQRYGDTD
+935 ASMNSIDYQRDGDTS
-949 NDGVK
+949 N
-954 DNVDAFPYD
+954 
-963 ASETMDDDMDGIG
+963 T
-976 NNADVFPYDASETMD
+976 
-991 SDMDGV
+991 
-997 GNNADVFPYDAFE
+997 
-1010 TMDSDMD
+1010 
-1017 GVGDN
+1017 
-1022 ADAFPQDAT
+1022 
-1031 ETIDSDM
+1031 
-1038 DGVGDNSDVFP
+1038 
-1049 QDATESLDSDND
+1049 
-1061 SVGDNADAF
+1061 
-1070 PNDATETLDT
+1070 
-1080 DGDGT
+1080 
-1085 GDNAQLIAE
+1085 
-1094 TLAAEQAAEDDAAQK
+1094 
-1109 QMMTI
+1109 
-1114 IAVVVLLIGGAAGA
+1114 
-1128 VLFMRKRGND
+1128 
-1138 DDDGVSKDFTQQA
+1138 
-1151 MPTQVQP
+1151 
-1158 VQQSYQQPVVQ
+1158 
-1169 QPSESISTSTISD
+1169 
-1182 SVVTNDVH
+1182 
-1190 HHYHQPVVQQPVQQ
+1190 
-1204 TYQQP
+1204 
-1209 VVQQSVAVA
+1209 
-1218 EPTVLQEW
+1218 
-1226 TDEAGYT
+1226 
-1233 WRAMDD
+1233 DD
-1239 GTNFWW
+1239 GTTVIGEEVEGGVPTW
-1245 TGTEWQKHS
+1245 TWGVIGGVVVVAFIVGAFILSRGGEGDEGKDWDY

>member
-1 MFPGST
+1 MRKITPMILVMLMLVSALSSFDF
-7 TATFSNSTELEENEV
+7 AELEENEV
-22 IEDTGARAGADAE
+22 IEDTGARAGADADL
-35 IVAITNPKETVCP
+35 VAITTPKETVCP
-48 LGAECRNVM
+48 FGAECRNVL
-57 KVGDETKFSAY
+57 KVGDETTFSAY

-85 VYLSDANGNPSMIAK
+85 VWLSDANGNPSMIAK

-113 VICASVSVC
+113 VMCASVSVC

-146 ITWTTTKGLYVI
+146 ITWTPTKGLYVI

-179 TVEDWYDIELE
+179 TVEDWYDIDVDLV
-190 LAWNSGIEV
+190 WDSGMEM
-199 ESGAGTKDWTLTV
+199 ESGSGAKQWTLTV
-212 TADGSD
+212 NASGSD
-218 TFDPREVQVR
+218 TFEPRNVQVR
-228 LQSVGDVSAAQDING
+228 LQTTGEVDSAQTLDG
-243 NSIDSSTTNLYTA
+243 TVIDASTTNIFTA
-256 GTLMTVDIF
+256 GTSTTVDVY
-265 ENISTEP
+265 ENLSTEP
-272 ATITT
+272 STVTT
-277 DVRNVLSTWTLT
+277 DSRSVLTTWTLT
-289 GSLTVDTGAANTA
+289 GSLTPDVANVESA
-302 YEMKASLVDY
+302 SYGLRASLVEY
-312 TQYGQWSSCVY
+312 VQYDQWSSCVY
-323 TDTENVT
+323 TDADNNSF
-330 YDNFCEE
+330 DNFCEE
-337 TVTEDSYS
+337 TFTRDAYPATDS
-345 STDETSIEGFA
+345 STIDGFA
-356 STFNDIRITQVSVV
+356 SVFNDIRISQLTVV

-417 SVDFQITDPDGGV
+417 SVDFQITDPNGGV

-603 VWNDGSASASTASGM
+603 VWNDGSYSTSTASGLVLAYDM
-618 TLEYSMLYW
+618 FFW
-627 GTSPF
+627 GTTPF
-632 SITATDGAAITGET
+632 SVNATDGEAQTNTE
-646 LPGYTGNY
+646 LPGFTGRY

-841 AVDGGAAATDL
+841 AVDGDASATNL
-852 TIAAAG
+852 TIAAAEN
-858 TTWTVS
+858 TWTVS
-864 WTASGDQGDVAS
+864 WTPAGAQDDVAS

-881 NRGTFTA
+881 QRGTFDA
-888 AQIDEVS
+888 ANMPET
-895 CVDAT
+895 CLDAT
-900 GTSVDID
+900 GTTLDVDI
-907 TSTWSAGTYTYHFTA
+907 STWSAGTYTYHFTA

-927 LGNSFAAG
+927 LGNSMAA
-935 AMNSIDYQRYGDTD
+935 ASMNSIDYQRDGDTS
-949 NDGVK
+949 N
-954 DNVDAFPYD
+954 
-963 ASETMDDDMDGIG
+963 T
-976 NNADVFPYDASETMD
+976 
-991 SDMDGV
+991 
-997 GNNADVFPYDAFE
+997 
-1010 TMDSDMD
+1010 
-1017 GVGDN
+1017 
-1022 ADAFPQDAT
+1022 
-1031 ETIDSDM
+1031 
-1038 DGVGDNSDVFP
+1038 
-1049 QDATESLDSDND
+1049 
-1061 SVGDNADAF
+1061 
-1070 PNDATETLDT
+1070 
-1080 DGDGT
+1080 GDGT
-1085 GDNAQLIAE
+1085 TVIGEEVEGGVPTWTWGVIGG
-1094 TLAAEQAAEDDAAQK
+1094 
-1109 QMMTI
+1109 
-1114 IAVVVLLIGGAAGA
+1114 VVVVAFIVGAFILSRGGEGDE
-1128 VLFMRKRGND
+1128 G
-1138 DDDGVSKDFTQQA
+1138 KDWD
-1151 MPTQVQP
+1151 
-1158 VQQSYQQPVVQ
+1158 Y
-1169 QPSESISTSTISD
+1169 
-1182 SVVTNDVH
+1182 
-1190 HHYHQPVVQQPVQQ
+1190 
-1204 TYQQP
+1204 
-1209 VVQQSVAVA
+1209 
-1218 EPTVLQEW
+1218 
-1226 TDEAGYT
+1226 
-1233 WRAMDD
+1233 
-1239 GTNFWW
+1239 
-1245 TGTEWQKHS
+1245 

>member
-1 MFPGST
+1 MRKITPMILVMLMLVSALSSFDF
-7 TATFSNSTELEENEV
+7 AELEENEV
-22 IEDTGARAGADAE
+22 IEDTGARAGADADL
-35 IVAITNPKETVCP
+35 VAITTPKETVCP
-48 LGAECRNVM
+48 FGAECRNVL
-57 KVGDETKFSAY
+57 KVGDETTFSAY

-85 VYLSDANGNPSMIAK
+85 VWLSDANGNPSMIAK

-113 VICASVSVC
+113 VMCASVSVC

-146 ITWTTTKGLYVI
+146 ITWTPTKGLYVI

-179 TVEDWYDIELE
+179 TVEDWYDIDVDLV
-190 LAWNSGIEV
+190 WDSGMEM
-199 ESGAGTKDWTLTV
+199 ESGSGAKQWTLTV
-212 TADGSD
+212 NASGSD
-218 TFDPREVQVR
+218 TFEPRNVQVR
-228 LQSVGDVSAAQDING
+228 LQTTGEVDSAQTLDG
-243 NSIDSSTTNLYTA
+243 TVIDASTTNIFTA
-256 GTLMTVDIF
+256 GTSTTVDVY
-265 ENISTEP
+265 ENLSTEP
-272 ATITT
+272 STVTT
-277 DVRNVLSTWTLT
+277 DSRSVLTTWTLT
-289 GSLTVDTGAANTA
+289 GSLTPDVANVESA
-302 YEMKASLVDY
+302 SYGLRASLVEY
-312 TQYGQWSSCVY
+312 VQYDQWSSCVY
-323 TDTENVT
+323 TDADNNSF
-330 YDNFCEE
+330 DNFCEE
-337 TVTEDSYS
+337 TFTRDAYPATDS
-345 STDETSIEGFA
+345 STIDGFA
-356 STFNDIRITQVSVV
+356 SVFNDIRISQLTVV

-417 SVDFQITDPDGGV
+417 SVDFQITDPNGGV

-603 VWNDGSASASTASGM
+603 VWNDGSYSTSTASGLVLAYDM
-618 TLEYSMLYW
+618 FFW
-627 GTSPF
+627 GTTPF
-632 SITATDGAAITGET
+632 SVNATDGEAQTNTE
-646 LPGYTGNY
+646 LPGFTGRY

-841 AVDGGAAATDL
+841 AVDGDASATDL
-852 TIAAAG
+852 TIAAAEN
-858 TTWTVS
+858 TWTVS
-864 WTASGDQGDVAS
+864 WTPAGAQDDVAS

-881 NRGTFTA
+881 QRGTFDA
-888 AQIDEVS
+888 ANMPET
-895 CVDAT
+895 CLDAT
-900 GTSVDID
+900 GTTLDVDI
-907 TSTWSAGTYTYHFTA
+907 STWSAGTYTYHFTA

-927 LGNSFAAG
+927 LGNSMAA
-935 AMNSIDYQRYGDTD
+935 ASMNSIDYQRDGDTS
-949 NDGVK
+949 N
-954 DNVDAFPYD
+954 
-963 ASETMDDDMDGIG
+963 T
-976 NNADVFPYDASETMD
+976 
-991 SDMDGV
+991 
-997 GNNADVFPYDAFE
+997 
-1010 TMDSDMD
+1010 
-1017 GVGDN
+1017 
-1022 ADAFPQDAT
+1022 
-1031 ETIDSDM
+1031 
-1038 DGVGDNSDVFP
+1038 
-1049 QDATESLDSDND
+1049 
-1061 SVGDNADAF
+1061 
-1070 PNDATETLDT
+1070 
-1080 DGDGT
+1080 GDGT
-1085 GDNAQLIAE
+1085 TVIG
-1094 TLAAEQAAEDDAAQK
+1094 EDVEGGVP
-1109 QMMTI
+1109 TWTWGVI
-1114 IAVVVLLIGGAAGA
+1114 GGVVVVAFIVGAFILSRGGEGDE
-1128 VLFMRKRGND
+1128 G
-1138 DDDGVSKDFTQQA
+1138 KDWD
-1151 MPTQVQP
+1151 
-1158 VQQSYQQPVVQ
+1158 Y
-1169 QPSESISTSTISD
+1169 
-1182 SVVTNDVH
+1182 
-1190 HHYHQPVVQQPVQQ
+1190 
-1204 TYQQP
+1204 
-1209 VVQQSVAVA
+1209 
-1218 EPTVLQEW
+1218 
-1226 TDEAGYT
+1226 
-1233 WRAMDD
+1233 
-1239 GTNFWW
+1239 
-1245 TGTEWQKHS
+1245 

>member
-1 MFPGST
+1 MRKITPMILVMLMLVSALSSFDF
-7 TATFSNSTELEENEV
+7 AELEENEV
-22 IEDTGARAGADAE
+22 IEDTGARAGADADL
-35 IVAITNPKETVCP
+35 VAITTPKETVCP
-48 LGAECRNVM
+48 FGAECRNVL
-57 KVGDETKFSAY
+57 KVGDETTFSAY

-85 VYLSDANGNPSMIAK
+85 VWLSDANGNPSMIAK

-113 VICASVSVC
+113 VMCASVSVC

-146 ITWTTTKGLYVI
+146 ITWTPTKGLYVI

-179 TVEDWYDIELE
+179 TVEDWYDIDVDLV
-190 LAWNSGIEV
+190 WDSGMEM
-199 ESGAGTKDWTLTV
+199 ESGSGAKQWTLTV
-212 TADGSD
+212 NASGSD
-218 TFDPREVQVR
+218 TFEPRNVQVR
-228 LQSVGDVSAAQDING
+228 LQTTGEVDSAQTLDG
-243 NSIDSSTTNLYTA
+243 TVIDASTTNIFTA
-256 GTLMTVDIF
+256 GTSTTVDVY
-265 ENISTEP
+265 ENLSTEP
-272 ATITT
+272 STVTT
-277 DVRNVLSTWTLT
+277 DSRSVLTTWTLT
-289 GSLTVDTGAANTA
+289 GSLTPDVANVESA
-302 YEMKASLVDY
+302 SYGLRASLVEY
-312 TQYGQWSSCVY
+312 VQYDQWSSCVY
-323 TDTENVT
+323 TDADNNSF
-330 YDNFCEE
+330 DNFCEE
-337 TVTEDSYS
+337 TFTRDAYPATDS
-345 STDETSIEGFA
+345 STIDGFA
-356 STFNDIRITQVSVV
+356 SVFNDIRISQLTVV

-603 VWNDGSASASTASGM
+603 VWNDGSYSTSTASGLVLAYDM
-618 TLEYSMLYW
+618 FFW
-627 GTSPF
+627 GTTPF
-632 SITATDGAAITGET
+632 SVNATDGEAQTNTE
-646 LPGYTGNY
+646 LPGFTGRY

-742 TVPSASITGF
+742 EVPSASITGF

-841 AVDGGAAATDL
+841 AVDGDASATNL
-852 TIAAAG
+852 TIAAAEN
-858 TTWTVS
+858 TWTVS
-864 WTASGDQGDVAS
+864 WTPAGAQDDVAS

-881 NRGTFTA
+881 QRGTFDA
-888 AQIDEVS
+888 ANMPET
-895 CVDAT
+895 CLDAT
-900 GTSVDID
+900 GTTLDVDI
-907 TSTWSAGTYTYHFTA
+907 STWSAGTYTYHFTA

-927 LGNSFAAG
+927 LGNSMAA
-935 AMNSIDYQRYGDTD
+935 ASMNSIDYQRDGDTS
-949 NDGVK
+949 N
-954 DNVDAFPYD
+954 
-963 ASETMDDDMDGIG
+963 T
-976 NNADVFPYDASETMD
+976 
-991 SDMDGV
+991 
-997 GNNADVFPYDAFE
+997 
-1010 TMDSDMD
+1010 
-1017 GVGDN
+1017 
-1022 ADAFPQDAT
+1022 
-1031 ETIDSDM
+1031 
-1038 DGVGDNSDVFP
+1038 
-1049 QDATESLDSDND
+1049 
-1061 SVGDNADAF
+1061 
-1070 PNDATETLDT
+1070 
-1080 DGDGT
+1080 GDGT
-1085 GDNAQLIAE
+1085 
-1094 TLAAEQAAEDDAAQK
+1094 
-1109 QMMTI
+1109 TI
-1114 IAVVVLLIGGAAGA
+1114 IGEDVEGGVPTWTWGVIGGVVVVAFIVGAFILSRGGEGDE
-1128 VLFMRKRGND
+1128 G
-1138 DDDGVSKDFTQQA
+1138 KDWD
-1151 MPTQVQP
+1151 
-1158 VQQSYQQPVVQ
+1158 Y
-1169 QPSESISTSTISD
+1169 
-1182 SVVTNDVH
+1182 
-1190 HHYHQPVVQQPVQQ
+1190 
-1204 TYQQP
+1204 
-1209 VVQQSVAVA
+1209 
-1218 EPTVLQEW
+1218 
-1226 TDEAGYT
+1226 
-1233 WRAMDD
+1233 
-1239 GTNFWW
+1239 
-1245 TGTEWQKHS
+1245 

>member
-1 MFPGST
+1 MRKITPMILVMLMLVSALSSFDF
-7 TATFSNSTELEENEV
+7 AELEENEV
-22 IEDTGARAGADAE
+22 IEDTGARAGADADL
-35 IVAITNPKETVCP
+35 VAITTPKETVCP
-48 LGAECRNVM
+48 FGAECRNVL
-57 KVGDETKFSAY
+57 KVGDETTFSAY

-85 VYLSDANGNPSMIAK
+85 VWLSDANGNPSMIAK

-113 VICASVSVC
+113 VMCASVSVC

-146 ITWTTTKGLYVI
+146 ITWTPTKGLYVI

-179 TVEDWYDIELE
+179 TVEDWYDIDVDLV
-190 LAWNSGIEV
+190 WDSGMEM
-199 ESGAGTKDWTLTV
+199 ESGSGAKQWTLTV
-212 TADGSD
+212 NASGSD
-218 TFDPREVQVR
+218 TFEPRNVQVR
-228 LQSVGDVSAAQDING
+228 LQTTGEVDSAQTLDG
-243 NSIDSSTTNLYTA
+243 TVIDASTTNIFTA
-256 GTLMTVDIF
+256 GTSTTVDVY
-265 ENISTEP
+265 ENLSTEP
-272 ATITT
+272 STVTT
-277 DVRNVLSTWTLT
+277 DSRSVLTTWTLT
-289 GSLTVDTGAANTA
+289 GSLTPDVENVDSASYGLR
-302 YEMKASLVDY
+302 ASLVEY
-312 TQYGQWSSCVY
+312 VQYDQWSSCVY
-323 TDTENVT
+323 TDADNNSF
-330 YDNFCEE
+330 DNFCEE
-337 TVTEDSYS
+337 TFTRDAYPATDS
-345 STDETSIEGFA
+345 STIDGFA
-356 STFNDIRITQVSVV
+356 SVFNDIRISQLTVV

-417 SVDFQITDPDGGV
+417 SVDFQITDPNGGV

-603 VWNDGSASASTASGM
+603 VWNDGSYSTSTASGLVLAYDM
-618 TLEYSMLYW
+618 FFW
-627 GTSPF
+627 GTTPF
-632 SITATDGAAITGET
+632 SVNATDGEAQTNTE
-646 LPGYTGNY
+646 LPGFTGRY

-717 YIFPANSPILSNGQ
+717 YSFPANSPILSNGQ

-742 TVPSASITGF
+742 EVPSASITGF

-798 GNTSYPYSGQNT
+798 GNTSYPYSGQST
-810 AHGVEYTVTVA
+810 THGVEYTVTVA

-841 AVDGGAAATDL
+841 AVDGDASATDL
-852 TIAAAG
+852 TIAAAEN
-858 TTWTVS
+858 TWTVS
-864 WTASGDQGDVAS
+864 WTPAGAQDDVAS

-881 NRGTFTA
+881 QRGTFDA
-888 AQIDEVS
+888 ANMPET
-895 CVDAT
+895 CLDAT
-900 GTSVDID
+900 GTTLDVDI
-907 TSTWSAGTYTYHFTA
+907 STWSAGTYTYHFTA

-927 LGNSFAAG
+927 LGNSMAA
-935 AMNSIDYQRYGDTD
+935 ASMNSIDYQRDGDTS
-949 NDGVK
+949 N
-954 DNVDAFPYD
+954 
-963 ASETMDDDMDGIG
+963 T
-976 NNADVFPYDASETMD
+976 
-991 SDMDGV
+991 
-997 GNNADVFPYDAFE
+997 
-1010 TMDSDMD
+1010 
-1017 GVGDN
+1017 
-1022 ADAFPQDAT
+1022 
-1031 ETIDSDM
+1031 
-1038 DGVGDNSDVFP
+1038 
-1049 QDATESLDSDND
+1049 
-1061 SVGDNADAF
+1061 
-1070 PNDATETLDT
+1070 
-1080 DGDGT
+1080 
-1085 GDNAQLIAE
+1085 
-1094 TLAAEQAAEDDAAQK
+1094 
-1109 QMMTI
+1109 
-1114 IAVVVLLIGGAAGA
+1114 
-1128 VLFMRKRGND
+1128 
-1138 DDDGVSKDFTQQA
+1138 
-1151 MPTQVQP
+1151 
-1158 VQQSYQQPVVQ
+1158 
-1169 QPSESISTSTISD
+1169 
-1182 SVVTNDVH
+1182 
-1190 HHYHQPVVQQPVQQ
+1190 
-1204 TYQQP
+1204 
-1209 VVQQSVAVA
+1209 
-1218 EPTVLQEW
+1218 
-1226 TDEAGYT
+1226 
-1233 WRAMDD
+1233 DD
-1239 GTNFWW
+1239 GTTVIGEDVEGGVPTW
-1245 TGTEWQKHS
+1245 TWGVIGGVVVVAFIVGAFILSRGGEGDEGKDWDY

>member
-1 MFPGST
+1 MRKITPMILVMLMLVSALSSFDF
-7 TATFSNSTELEENEV
+7 AELEENEV
-22 IEDTGARAGADAE
+22 IEDTGARAGADADL
-35 IVAITNPKETVCP
+35 VAITTPKETVCP
-48 LGAECRNVM
+48 FGAECRNVL
-57 KVGDETKFSAY
+57 KVGDETTFSAY

-85 VYLSDANGNPSMIAK
+85 VWLSDADGNPSMIAK

-113 VICASVSVC
+113 VMCASVSVC

-146 ITWTTTKGLYVI
+146 ITWTPTKGLYVI

-179 TVEDWYDIELE
+179 TVEDWYDIDVDLV
-190 LAWNSGIEV
+190 WDSGMEM
-199 ESGAGTKDWTLTV
+199 ESGSGAKQWTLTV
-212 TADGSD
+212 NASGSD
-218 TFDPREVQVR
+218 TFEPRNVQVR
-228 LQSVGDVSAAQDING
+228 LQTTGEVDSAQTLDG
-243 NSIDSSTTNLYTA
+243 TVIDASTTNIFTA
-256 GTLMTVDIF
+256 GTSTTVDVH
-265 ENISTEP
+265 ENLSTEP
-272 ATITT
+272 STVTT
-277 DVRNVLSTWTLT
+277 DSRSVLTTWTLT
-289 GSLTVDTGAANTA
+289 GSLTPDVENVDSASYGLR
-302 YEMKASLVDY
+302 ASLVEY
-312 TQYGQWSSCVY
+312 VQYDQWSSCVY
-323 TDTENVT
+323 TDADNNSF
-330 YDNFCEE
+330 DNFCEE
-337 TVTEDSYS
+337 TFTRDAYPATDS
-345 STDETSIEGFA
+345 STIDGFA
-356 STFNDIRITQVSVV
+356 SVFNDIRISQLTVV

-417 SVDFQITDPDGGV
+417 SVDFQITDPNGGV

-475 YTFSASLLNESKM
+475 YTFSASLLNGSKM

-551 MFNGVALPGC
+551 MFNGVALQGC

-603 VWNDGSASASTASGM
+603 VWNDGSYSTSTASGLVLAYDM
-618 TLEYSMLYW
+618 FFW
-627 GTSPF
+627 GTTPF
-632 SITATDGAAITGET
+632 SVNATDGEAQTNTE
-646 LPGYTGNY
+646 LPGFTGRY

-662 APSTTY
+662 TPLTTY

-717 YIFPANSPILSNGQ
+717 YSFPANSPILSNGQ

-742 TVPSASITGF
+742 EVPSASITGF

-777 IDVTVCETVDCVT
+777 IDVTVCETVDCDT
-790 AFEISLGA
+790 AYEISLGA
-798 GNTSYPYSGQNT
+798 GYTSYPYSGQET
-810 AHGVEYTVTVA
+810 THGVEYTVTVA

-841 AVDGGAAATDL
+841 AVDGDASATDL
-852 TIAAAG
+852 TIAAAEN
-858 TTWTVS
+858 TWTVS
-864 WTASGDQGDVAS
+864 WTPAGAQDDVAS

-881 NRGTFTA
+881 QRGTFDA
-888 AQIDEVS
+888 ANMPET
-895 CVDAT
+895 CLDAT
-900 GTSVDID
+900 GTTLDVDI
-907 TSTWSAGTYTYHFTA
+907 STWSAGTYTYHFTA

-927 LGNSFAAG
+927 LGNSMAA
-935 AMNSIDYQRYGDTD
+935 ASMNSIDYQRDGDTS
-949 NDGVK
+949 N
-954 DNVDAFPYD
+954 
-963 ASETMDDDMDGIG
+963 T
-976 NNADVFPYDASETMD
+976 
-991 SDMDGV
+991 
-997 GNNADVFPYDAFE
+997 
-1010 TMDSDMD
+1010 
-1017 GVGDN
+1017 
-1022 ADAFPQDAT
+1022 
-1031 ETIDSDM
+1031 
-1038 DGVGDNSDVFP
+1038 
-1049 QDATESLDSDND
+1049 
-1061 SVGDNADAF
+1061 
-1070 PNDATETLDT
+1070 
-1080 DGDGT
+1080 
-1085 GDNAQLIAE
+1085 
-1094 TLAAEQAAEDDAAQK
+1094 
-1109 QMMTI
+1109 
-1114 IAVVVLLIGGAAGA
+1114 
-1128 VLFMRKRGND
+1128 
-1138 DDDGVSKDFTQQA
+1138 
-1151 MPTQVQP
+1151 
-1158 VQQSYQQPVVQ
+1158 
-1169 QPSESISTSTISD
+1169 
-1182 SVVTNDVH
+1182 
-1190 HHYHQPVVQQPVQQ
+1190 
-1204 TYQQP
+1204 
-1209 VVQQSVAVA
+1209 
-1218 EPTVLQEW
+1218 
-1226 TDEAGYT
+1226 
-1233 WRAMDD
+1233 DD
-1239 GTNFWW
+1239 GTTVIGEDVEGGVPTW
-1245 TGTEWQKHS
+1245 TWGVIGGVVVVAFIVGAFILSRGGEGDEGKDWDY

>member
-1 MFPGST
+1 MRKITPMILVMLMLVSALSSFDF
-7 TATFSNSTELEENEV
+7 AELEENEV
-22 IEDTGARAGADAE
+22 IEDTGARAGADADL
-35 IVAITNPKETVCP
+35 VAITTPKETVCP
-48 LGAECRNVM
+48 FGAECRNVL
-57 KVGDETKFSAY
+57 KVGDETTFSAY

-85 VYLSDANGNPSMIAK
+85 VWLSDANGNPSMIAK

-113 VICASVSVC
+113 VMCASVSVC

-146 ITWTTTKGLYVI
+146 ITWTPVKGLYVI

-179 TVEDWYDIELE
+179 TVEDWYDIDVDLV
-190 LAWNSGIEV
+190 WDSGMEM
-199 ESGAGTKDWTLTV
+199 ESGSGAKQWTLTV
-212 TADGSD
+212 NASGSD
-218 TFDPREVQVR
+218 TFEPRNVQVR
-228 LQSVGDVSAAQDING
+228 LQTTGEVDSAQTLDG
-243 NSIDSSTTNLYTA
+243 TVIDASTTNIFTA
-256 GTLMTVDIF
+256 GTSTTVDVY
-265 ENISTEP
+265 ENLSTEP
-272 ATITT
+272 STVTT
-277 DVRNVLSTWTLT
+277 DSRSVLTTWTLT
-289 GSLTVDTGAANTA
+289 GSLTPDVENVDSASYGLR
-302 YEMKASLVDY
+302 ASLVEY
-312 TQYGQWSSCVY
+312 VQYDQWSSCVY
-323 TDTENVT
+323 TDADNNS

-337 TVTEDSYS
+337 TFTRDAYPATDS
-345 STDETSIEGFA
+345 STIEGFA
-356 STFNDIRITQVSVV
+356 SVFNDIRISQLTVV

-417 SVDFQITDPDGGV
+417 SVDFQITDPNGGV

-461 GYACTMISLTIDGE
+461 GYACTMISLSIDGE

-603 VWNDGSASASTASGM
+603 VWNDGSYSTSTASGLVLAYDM
-618 TLEYSMLYW
+618 FFW
-627 GTSPF
+627 GTTPF
-632 SITATDGAAITGET
+632 SVNATDGEAQTNTE
-646 LPGYTGNY
+646 LPGFTGRY

-717 YIFPANSPILSNGQ
+717 YSFPANSPILSNGQ

-742 TVPSASITGF
+742 EVPSASITGF

-841 AVDGGAAATDL
+841 AVDGDASATDL
-852 TIAAAG
+852 TIAAAEN
-858 TTWTVS
+858 TWTVS
-864 WTASGDQGDVAS
+864 WTPGGAQDDVAS

-881 NRGTFTA
+881 QRGTFDA
-888 AQIDEVS
+888 ANMPET
-895 CVDAT
+895 CLDAT
-900 GTSVDID
+900 GTTLDVDI
-907 TSTWSAGTYTYHFTA
+907 STWSAGTYTYHFTA

-927 LGNSFAAG
+927 LGNSMAA
-935 AMNSIDYQRYGDTD
+935 ASMNSIDYQRDGDTS
-949 NDGVK
+949 N
-954 DNVDAFPYD
+954 
-963 ASETMDDDMDGIG
+963 T
-976 NNADVFPYDASETMD
+976 
-991 SDMDGV
+991 
-997 GNNADVFPYDAFE
+997 
-1010 TMDSDMD
+1010 
-1017 GVGDN
+1017 
-1022 ADAFPQDAT
+1022 
-1031 ETIDSDM
+1031 
-1038 DGVGDNSDVFP
+1038 
-1049 QDATESLDSDND
+1049 
-1061 SVGDNADAF
+1061 
-1070 PNDATETLDT
+1070 
-1080 DGDGT
+1080 
-1085 GDNAQLIAE
+1085 
-1094 TLAAEQAAEDDAAQK
+1094 
-1109 QMMTI
+1109 
-1114 IAVVVLLIGGAAGA
+1114 
-1128 VLFMRKRGND
+1128 
-1138 DDDGVSKDFTQQA
+1138 
-1151 MPTQVQP
+1151 
-1158 VQQSYQQPVVQ
+1158 
-1169 QPSESISTSTISD
+1169 
-1182 SVVTNDVH
+1182 
-1190 HHYHQPVVQQPVQQ
+1190 
-1204 TYQQP
+1204 
-1209 VVQQSVAVA
+1209 
-1218 EPTVLQEW
+1218 
-1226 TDEAGYT
+1226 
-1233 WRAMDD
+1233 DD
-1239 GTNFWW
+1239 GTTIIGEDVEGGVPTW
-1245 TGTEWQKHS
+1245 TWGVIGGVVVVAFIVGAFILSRGGEGDEGKDWDY

>member
-1 MFPGST
+1 MRKITPMILVMLMLVSALSSFDF
-7 TATFSNSTELEENEV
+7 AELEENEV
-22 IEDTGARAGADAE
+22 IEDTGARAGADADL
-35 IVAITNPKETVCP
+35 VAITTPKETVCP
-48 LGAECRNVM
+48 FGAECRNVL
-57 KVGDETKFSAY
+57 KVGDETTFSAY

-85 VYLSDANGNPSMIAK
+85 VWLSDANGNPSMIAK

-113 VICASVSVC
+113 VMCASVSVC

-146 ITWTTTKGLYVI
+146 ITWTPTKGLYVI

-179 TVEDWYDIELE
+179 TVEDWYDIDLD
-190 LAWNSGIEV
+190 LVWDSGMEM
-199 ESGAGTKDWTLTV
+199 ESGSGAKQWTLTV
-212 TADGSD
+212 NASGSD
-218 TFDPREVQVR
+218 TFEPRNLQVR
-228 LQSVGDVSAAQDING
+228 LQTTGEVDSAQTLDG
-243 NSIDSSTTNLYTA
+243 TVIDASTTNIFTA
-256 GTLMTVDIF
+256 GTSTTVDVH
-265 ENISTEP
+265 ENLSTEP
-272 ATITT
+272 STVTT
-277 DVRNVLSTWTLT
+277 DSRSVLTTWTLT
-289 GSLTVDTGAANTA
+289 GSLTPDVENVDSASYGLR
-302 YEMKASLVDY
+302 ASLVEY
-312 TQYGQWSSCVY
+312 VQYDQWSSCVY
-323 TDTENVT
+323 TDADNNSF
-330 YDNFCEE
+330 DNFCEE
-337 TVTEDSYS
+337 TFTRDAYPATDS
-345 STDETSIEGFA
+345 STIDGFA
-356 STFNDIRITQVSVV
+356 SVFNDIRISQLTVV

-417 SVDFQITDPDGGV
+417 SVDFQITDPNGGV

-475 YTFSASLLNESKM
+475 YTFSASLLNGSKM

-551 MFNGVALPGC
+551 MFNGVALQGC

-603 VWNDGSASASTASGM
+603 VWNDGSYSTSTASGLVLAYDM
-618 TLEYSMLYW
+618 FFW
-627 GTSPF
+627 GTTPF
-632 SITATDGAAITGET
+632 SVNATDGEAQTNTE
-646 LPGYTGNY
+646 LPGFTGRY

-717 YIFPANSPILSNGQ
+717 YSFPANSPILSNGQ

-742 TVPSASITGF
+742 EVPSASITGF

-798 GNTSYPYSGQNT
+798 GNTSYPYSGQST
-810 AHGVEYTVTVA
+810 THGVEYTVTVA

-841 AVDGGAAATDL
+841 AVDGDASATDL
-852 TIAAAG
+852 TIAAAEN
-858 TTWTVS
+858 TWTVS
-864 WTASGDQGDVAS
+864 WTPAGAQDDVAS

-881 NRGTFTA
+881 QRGTFDA
-888 AQIDEVS
+888 ANMPET
-895 CVDAT
+895 CLDAT
-900 GTSVDID
+900 GTTLDVDI
-907 TSTWSAGTYTYHFTA
+907 STWSAGTYTYHFTA

-927 LGNSFAAG
+927 LGNSMAA
-935 AMNSIDYQRYGDTD
+935 ASMNSIDYQRDGDTS
-949 NDGVK
+949 N
-954 DNVDAFPYD
+954 
-963 ASETMDDDMDGIG
+963 T
-976 NNADVFPYDASETMD
+976 
-991 SDMDGV
+991 
-997 GNNADVFPYDAFE
+997 
-1010 TMDSDMD
+1010 
-1017 GVGDN
+1017 
-1022 ADAFPQDAT
+1022 
-1031 ETIDSDM
+1031 
-1038 DGVGDNSDVFP
+1038 
-1049 QDATESLDSDND
+1049 
-1061 SVGDNADAF
+1061 
-1070 PNDATETLDT
+1070 
-1080 DGDGT
+1080 
-1085 GDNAQLIAE
+1085 
-1094 TLAAEQAAEDDAAQK
+1094 
-1109 QMMTI
+1109 
-1114 IAVVVLLIGGAAGA
+1114 
-1128 VLFMRKRGND
+1128 
-1138 DDDGVSKDFTQQA
+1138 
-1151 MPTQVQP
+1151 
-1158 VQQSYQQPVVQ
+1158 
-1169 QPSESISTSTISD
+1169 
-1182 SVVTNDVH
+1182 
-1190 HHYHQPVVQQPVQQ
+1190 
-1204 TYQQP
+1204 
-1209 VVQQSVAVA
+1209 
-1218 EPTVLQEW
+1218 
-1226 TDEAGYT
+1226 
-1233 WRAMDD
+1233 DD
-1239 GTNFWW
+1239 GTTVIGEDVEGGVPTW
-1245 TGTEWQKHS
+1245 TWGVIGGVVVVAFIVGAFILSRGGEGDEGKDWDY

>member
-1 MFPGST
+1 MRKITPMILVMLMLVSALSSFDF
-7 TATFSNSTELEENEV
+7 AELEENEV
-22 IEDTGARAGADAE
+22 IEDTGARAGADADL
-35 IVAITNPKETVCP
+35 VAITTPKETVCP
-48 LGAECRNVM
+48 FGAECRNVL
-57 KVGDETKFSAY
+57 KVGDETTFSAY

-85 VYLSDANGNPSMIAK
+85 VWLSDANGNPSMIAK

-113 VICASVSVC
+113 VMCASVSVC

-146 ITWTTTKGLYVI
+146 ITWTPTKGLYVI

-179 TVEDWYDIELE
+179 TVEDWYDIDVDLV
-190 LAWNSGIEV
+190 WDSGMEM
-199 ESGAGTKDWTLTV
+199 ESGSGAKQWTLTV
-212 TADGSD
+212 NASGSD
-218 TFDPREVQVR
+218 TFEPRNVQVR
-228 LQSVGDVSAAQDING
+228 LQTTGEVDSAQTLDG
-243 NSIDSSTTNLYTA
+243 TVIDASTTNIFTA
-256 GTLMTVDIF
+256 GTSTTVDVH
-265 ENISTEP
+265 ENLSTEP
-272 ATITT
+272 STVTT
-277 DVRNVLSTWTLT
+277 DSRSVLTTWTLT
-289 GSLTVDTGAANTA
+289 GSLTPDVENVDSASYGLR
-302 YEMKASLVDY
+302 ASLVEY
-312 TQYGQWSSCVY
+312 VQYDQWSSCVY
-323 TDTENVT
+323 TDADNNSF
-330 YDNFCEE
+330 DNFCEE
-337 TVTEDSYS
+337 TFTRDAYPATDS
-345 STDETSIEGFA
+345 STIDGFA
-356 STFNDIRITQVSVV
+356 SVFNDIRISQLTVV

-417 SVDFQITDPDGGV
+417 SVDFQITDPNGGV

-603 VWNDGSASASTASGM
+603 VWNDGSYSTSTASGLVLAYDM
-618 TLEYSMLYW
+618 FFW
-627 GTSPF
+627 GTTPF
-632 SITATDGAAITGET
+632 SVNATDGEAQTNTE
-646 LPGYTGNY
+646 LPGFTGRY

-717 YIFPANSPILSNGQ
+717 YSFPANSPILSNGQ

-742 TVPSASITGF
+742 EVPSASITGF

-798 GNTSYPYSGQNT
+798 GNTSYPYSGQST
-810 AHGVEYTVTVA
+810 THGVEYTVTVA

-841 AVDGGAAATDL
+841 AVDGDASATDL
-852 TIAAAG
+852 TIAAAEN
-858 TTWTVS
+858 TWTVS
-864 WTASGDQGDVAS
+864 WTPAGAQDDVAS

-881 NRGTFTA
+881 QRGTFDA
-888 AQIDEVS
+888 ANMPET
-895 CVDAT
+895 CLDAT
-900 GTSVDID
+900 GTTLDVDI
-907 TSTWSAGTYTYHFTA
+907 STWSAGTYTYHFTA

-927 LGNSFAAG
+927 LGNSMAA
-935 AMNSIDYQRYGDTD
+935 ASMNSIDYQRDGDTS
-949 NDGVK
+949 N
-954 DNVDAFPYD
+954 
-963 ASETMDDDMDGIG
+963 T
-976 NNADVFPYDASETMD
+976 
-991 SDMDGV
+991 
-997 GNNADVFPYDAFE
+997 
-1010 TMDSDMD
+1010 
-1017 GVGDN
+1017 
-1022 ADAFPQDAT
+1022 
-1031 ETIDSDM
+1031 
-1038 DGVGDNSDVFP
+1038 
-1049 QDATESLDSDND
+1049 
-1061 SVGDNADAF
+1061 
-1070 PNDATETLDT
+1070 
-1080 DGDGT
+1080 
-1085 GDNAQLIAE
+1085 
-1094 TLAAEQAAEDDAAQK
+1094 
-1109 QMMTI
+1109 
-1114 IAVVVLLIGGAAGA
+1114 
-1128 VLFMRKRGND
+1128 
-1138 DDDGVSKDFTQQA
+1138 
-1151 MPTQVQP
+1151 
-1158 VQQSYQQPVVQ
+1158 
-1169 QPSESISTSTISD
+1169 
-1182 SVVTNDVH
+1182 
-1190 HHYHQPVVQQPVQQ
+1190 
-1204 TYQQP
+1204 
-1209 VVQQSVAVA
+1209 
-1218 EPTVLQEW
+1218 
-1226 TDEAGYT
+1226 
-1233 WRAMDD
+1233 DD
-1239 GTNFWW
+1239 GTTVIGEDVEGGVPTW
-1245 TGTEWQKHS
+1245 TWGVIGGVVVVAFIVGAFILSRGGEGDEGKDWDY

>member
-1 MFPGST
+1 MRKITPMILVMLMLVSALSSFDF
-7 TATFSNSTELEENEV
+7 AELEENEV
-22 IEDTGARAGADAE
+22 IEDTGARAGADADL
-35 IVAITNPKETVCP
+35 VAITTPKETVCP
-48 LGAECRNVM
+48 FGAECRNVL
-57 KVGDETKFSAY
+57 KVGDETTFSAY

-85 VYLSDANGNPSMIAK
+85 VWLSDANGNPSMIAK

-113 VICASVSVC
+113 VMCASVSVC

-146 ITWTTTKGLYVI
+146 ITWTPTKGLYVI

-179 TVEDWYDIELE
+179 TVEDWYDIDVDLV
-190 LAWNSGIEV
+190 WDSGMEM
-199 ESGAGTKDWTLTV
+199 ESGSGAKQWTLTV
-212 TADGSD
+212 NASGSD
-218 TFDPREVQVR
+218 TFEPRNVQVR
-228 LQSVGDVSAAQDING
+228 LQTTGEVDSAQTLDG
-243 NSIDSSTTNLYTA
+243 TVIDASTTNIFTA
-256 GTLMTVDIF
+256 GTSTTVDVY
-265 ENISTEP
+265 ENLSTEP
-272 ATITT
+272 STVTT
-277 DVRNVLSTWTLT
+277 DSRSVLTTWTLT
-289 GSLTVDTGAANTA
+289 GSLTPDVENVDSASYGLR
-302 YEMKASLVDY
+302 ASLVEY
-312 TQYGQWSSCVY
+312 VQYDQWSSCVY
-323 TDTENVT
+323 TDADNNSF
-330 YDNFCEE
+330 DNFCEE
-337 TVTEDSYS
+337 TFTRDAYPATDS
-345 STDETSIEGFA
+345 STIDGFA
-356 STFNDIRITQVSVV
+356 SVFNDIRISQLTVV

-538 VDDPSSSNMEIEW
+538 VDDPSSYMEIEW

-561 DRATMR
+561 ERATMR

-603 VWNDGSASASTASGM
+603 VWNDGSYSTSTASGLVLAYDM
-618 TLEYSMLYW
+618 FFW
-627 GTSPF
+627 GTTPF
-632 SITATDGAAITGET
+632 SVNATDGEAQTNTE
-646 LPGYTGNY
+646 LPGFTGRY

-841 AVDGGAAATDL
+841 AVDGDASATNL
-852 TIAAAG
+852 TIAAAEN
-858 TTWTVS
+858 TWTVS
-864 WTASGDQGDVAS
+864 WTPAGAQEDVAS

-881 NRGTFTA
+881 QRGTFDA
-888 AQIDEVS
+888 ANMPET
-895 CVDAT
+895 CLDAT
-900 GTSVDID
+900 GTTLDVDI
-907 TSTWSAGTYTYHFTA
+907 STWSAGTYTYHFTA

-927 LGNSFAAG
+927 LGNSMAA
-935 AMNSIDYQRYGDTD
+935 ASMNSIDYQRDGDTS
-949 NDGVK
+949 N
-954 DNVDAFPYD
+954 
-963 ASETMDDDMDGIG
+963 T
-976 NNADVFPYDASETMD
+976 
-991 SDMDGV
+991 
-997 GNNADVFPYDAFE
+997 
-1010 TMDSDMD
+1010 
-1017 GVGDN
+1017 
-1022 ADAFPQDAT
+1022 
-1031 ETIDSDM
+1031 
-1038 DGVGDNSDVFP
+1038 
-1049 QDATESLDSDND
+1049 
-1061 SVGDNADAF
+1061 
-1070 PNDATETLDT
+1070 
-1080 DGDGT
+1080 GDGT
-1085 GDNAQLIAE
+1085 
-1094 TLAAEQAAEDDAAQK
+1094 
-1109 QMMTI
+1109 TI
-1114 IAVVVLLIGGAAGA
+1114 IGEDVEGGVPTWTWGVIGGVVVVAFIVGAFILSRGGEGDE
-1128 VLFMRKRGND
+1128 G
-1138 DDDGVSKDFTQQA
+1138 KDWD
-1151 MPTQVQP
+1151 
-1158 VQQSYQQPVVQ
+1158 Y
-1169 QPSESISTSTISD
+1169 
-1182 SVVTNDVH
+1182 
-1190 HHYHQPVVQQPVQQ
+1190 
-1204 TYQQP
+1204 
-1209 VVQQSVAVA
+1209 
-1218 EPTVLQEW
+1218 
-1226 TDEAGYT
+1226 
-1233 WRAMDD
+1233 
-1239 GTNFWW
+1239 
-1245 TGTEWQKHS
+1245 

>member
-1 MFPGST
+1 MRKITPMILVMLMLVSALSSFDF
-7 TATFSNSTELEENEV
+7 AELEENEV
-22 IEDTGARAGADAE
+22 IEDTGARAGADADL
-35 IVAITNPKETVCP
+35 VAITTPKETVCP
-48 LGAECRNVM
+48 FGAECRNVL
-57 KVGDETKFSAY
+57 KVGDETTFSAY

-85 VYLSDANGNPSMIAK
+85 VWLSDANGNPSMIAK

-113 VICASVSVC
+113 VMCASVSVC

-146 ITWTTTKGLYVI
+146 ITWTPTKGLYVI

-179 TVEDWYDIELE
+179 TVEDWYDIDVDLV
-190 LAWNSGIEV
+190 WDSGMEM
-199 ESGAGTKDWTLTV
+199 ESGSGAKQWTLTV
-212 TADGSD
+212 NASGSD
-218 TFDPREVQVR
+218 TFEPRNVQVR
-228 LQSVGDVSAAQDING
+228 LQTTGEVDSAQTLDG
-243 NSIDSSTTNLYTA
+243 TVIDASTTNIFTA
-256 GTLMTVDIF
+256 GTSTTVDVY
-265 ENISTEP
+265 ENLSTEP
-272 ATITT
+272 STVTT
-277 DVRNVLSTWTLT
+277 DSRSVLTTWTLT
-289 GSLTVDTGAANTA
+289 GSLTPDVANVESA
-302 YEMKASLVDY
+302 SYGLRASLVEY
-312 TQYGQWSSCVY
+312 VQYDQWSSCVY
-323 TDTENVT
+323 TDADNNSF
-330 YDNFCEE
+330 DNFCEE
-337 TVTEDSYS
+337 TFTRDAYPATDS
-345 STDETSIEGFA
+345 STIDGFA
-356 STFNDIRITQVSVV
+356 SVFNDIRISQLTVV

-417 SVDFQITDPDGGV
+417 SVDFQITDPNGGV

-603 VWNDGSASASTASGM
+603 VWNDGSYSTSTASGLVLAYDM
-618 TLEYSMLYW
+618 FFW
-627 GTSPF
+627 GTTPF
-632 SITATDGAAITGET
+632 SVNATDGEAQTNTE
-646 LPGYTGNY
+646 LPGFTGRY

-717 YIFPANSPILSNGQ
+717 YSFPANSPILSNGQ

-742 TVPSASITGF
+742 EVPSASITGF

-841 AVDGGAAATDL
+841 AVDGDASATNL
-852 TIAAAG
+852 TIAAAEN
-858 TTWTVS
+858 TWTVS
-864 WTASGDQGDVAS
+864 WTPAGAQDDVAS

-881 NRGTFTA
+881 QRGTFDA
-888 AQIDEVS
+888 ANMPET
-895 CVDAT
+895 CLDAT
-900 GTSVDID
+900 GTTLDVDI
-907 TSTWSAGTYTYHFTA
+907 STWSAGTYTYHFTA

-927 LGNSFAAG
+927 LGNSMAA
-935 AMNSIDYQRYGDTD
+935 ASMNSIDYQRDGDTS
-949 NDGVK
+949 N
-954 DNVDAFPYD
+954 
-963 ASETMDDDMDGIG
+963 T
-976 NNADVFPYDASETMD
+976 
-991 SDMDGV
+991 
-997 GNNADVFPYDAFE
+997 
-1010 TMDSDMD
+1010 
-1017 GVGDN
+1017 
-1022 ADAFPQDAT
+1022 
-1031 ETIDSDM
+1031 
-1038 DGVGDNSDVFP
+1038 
-1049 QDATESLDSDND
+1049 
-1061 SVGDNADAF
+1061 
-1070 PNDATETLDT
+1070 
-1080 DGDGT
+1080 
-1085 GDNAQLIAE
+1085 
-1094 TLAAEQAAEDDAAQK
+1094 
-1109 QMMTI
+1109 
-1114 IAVVVLLIGGAAGA
+1114 
-1128 VLFMRKRGND
+1128 
-1138 DDDGVSKDFTQQA
+1138 
-1151 MPTQVQP
+1151 
-1158 VQQSYQQPVVQ
+1158 
-1169 QPSESISTSTISD
+1169 
-1182 SVVTNDVH
+1182 
-1190 HHYHQPVVQQPVQQ
+1190 
-1204 TYQQP
+1204 
-1209 VVQQSVAVA
+1209 
-1218 EPTVLQEW
+1218 
-1226 TDEAGYT
+1226 
-1233 WRAMDD
+1233 DD
-1239 GTNFWW
+1239 GTTVIGEDVEGGVPTW
-1245 TGTEWQKHS
+1245 TWGVIGGVVVVAFIVGAFILSRGGEGDEGKDWDY

>member
-1 MFPGST
+1 MRKITPMILVMLMLVSALSSFDF
-7 TATFSNSTELEENEV
+7 AELEENEV
-22 IEDTGARAGADAE
+22 IEDTGARAGADADL
-35 IVAITNPKETVCP
+35 VAITTPKETVCP
-48 LGAECRNVM
+48 FGAECRNVL
-57 KVGDETKFSAY
+57 KVGDETTFSAY

-85 VYLSDANGNPSMIAK
+85 VWLSDANGNPSMIAK

-113 VICASVSVC
+113 VMCASVSVC

-146 ITWTTTKGLYVI
+146 ITWTPTKGLYVI

-179 TVEDWYDIELE
+179 TVEDWYDIDVDLV
-190 LAWNSGIEV
+190 WDSGMEM
-199 ESGAGTKDWTLTV
+199 ESGSGAKQWTLTV
-212 TADGSD
+212 NASGSD
-218 TFDPREVQVR
+218 TFEPRNVQVR
-228 LQSVGDVSAAQDING
+228 LQTTGEVDSAQTLDG
-243 NSIDSSTTNLYTA
+243 TVIDASTTNIFTA
-256 GTLMTVDIF
+256 GTSTTVDVY
-265 ENISTEP
+265 ENLSTEP
-272 ATITT
+272 STVTT
-277 DVRNVLSTWTLT
+277 DSRSVLTTWTLT
-289 GSLTVDTGAANTA
+289 GSLTPDVANVESA
-302 YEMKASLVDY
+302 SYGLRASLVEY
-312 TQYGQWSSCVY
+312 VQYDQWSSCVY
-323 TDTENVT
+323 TDADNNSF
-330 YDNFCEE
+330 DNFCEE
-337 TVTEDSYS
+337 TFTRDAYPATDS
-345 STDETSIEGFA
+345 STIDGFA
-356 STFNDIRITQVSVV
+356 SVFNDIRISQLTVV

-603 VWNDGSASASTASGM
+603 VWNDGSYSTSTASGLVLAYDM
-618 TLEYSMLYW
+618 FFW
-627 GTSPF
+627 GTTPF
-632 SITATDGAAITGET
+632 SVNATDGEAQTNTE
-646 LPGYTGNY
+646 LPGFTGRY

-841 AVDGGAAATDL
+841 AVDGDASATNL
-852 TIAAAG
+852 TIAAAEN
-858 TTWTVS
+858 TWTVS
-864 WTASGDQGDVAS
+864 WTPAGAQDDVAS

-881 NRGTFTA
+881 QRGTFDA
-888 AQIDEVS
+888 ANMPET
-895 CVDAT
+895 CLDAT
-900 GTSVDID
+900 GTTLDVDI
-907 TSTWSAGTYTYHFTA
+907 STWSAGTYTYHFTA

-927 LGNSFAAG
+927 LGNSMAA
-935 AMNSIDYQRYGDTD
+935 ASMNSIDYQRDGDTS
-949 NDGVK
+949 N
-954 DNVDAFPYD
+954 
-963 ASETMDDDMDGIG
+963 T
-976 NNADVFPYDASETMD
+976 
-991 SDMDGV
+991 
-997 GNNADVFPYDAFE
+997 
-1010 TMDSDMD
+1010 
-1017 GVGDN
+1017 
-1022 ADAFPQDAT
+1022 
-1031 ETIDSDM
+1031 
-1038 DGVGDNSDVFP
+1038 
-1049 QDATESLDSDND
+1049 
-1061 SVGDNADAF
+1061 
-1070 PNDATETLDT
+1070 
-1080 DGDGT
+1080 GDGT
-1085 GDNAQLIAE
+1085 
-1094 TLAAEQAAEDDAAQK
+1094 
-1109 QMMTI
+1109 TI
-1114 IAVVVLLIGGAAGA
+1114 IGEDVEGGVPTWTWGVIGGVVVVAFIVGAFILSRGGEGDE
-1128 VLFMRKRGND
+1128 G
-1138 DDDGVSKDFTQQA
+1138 KDWD
-1151 MPTQVQP
+1151 
-1158 VQQSYQQPVVQ
+1158 Y
-1169 QPSESISTSTISD
+1169 
-1182 SVVTNDVH
+1182 
-1190 HHYHQPVVQQPVQQ
+1190 
-1204 TYQQP
+1204 
-1209 VVQQSVAVA
+1209 
-1218 EPTVLQEW
+1218 
-1226 TDEAGYT
+1226 
-1233 WRAMDD
+1233 
-1239 GTNFWW
+1239 
-1245 TGTEWQKHS
+1245 

>member
-1 MFPGST
+1 MRKITPMILVMLMLVSALSSFDF
-7 TATFSNSTELEENEV
+7 AELEENEV
-22 IEDTGARAGADAE
+22 IEDTGARAGADADL
-35 IVAITNPKETVCP
+35 VAITTPKETVCP
-48 LGAECRNVM
+48 FGAECRNVL
-57 KVGDETKFSAY
+57 KVGDETTFSAY

-85 VYLSDANGNPSMIAK
+85 VWLSDANGNPSMIAK

-113 VICASVSVC
+113 VMCASVSVC

-146 ITWTTTKGLYVI
+146 ITWTPTKGLYVI

-179 TVEDWYDIELE
+179 TVEDWYDIDVDLV
-190 LAWNSGIEV
+190 WDSGMEM
-199 ESGAGTKDWTLTV
+199 ESGSGAKQWTLTV
-212 TADGSD
+212 NASGSD
-218 TFDPREVQVR
+218 TFEPRNVQVR
-228 LQSVGDVSAAQDING
+228 LQTTGEVDSAQTLDG
-243 NSIDSSTTNLYTA
+243 TVIDASTTNIFTA
-256 GTLMTVDIF
+256 GTSTTVDVY
-265 ENISTEP
+265 ENLSTEP
-272 ATITT
+272 STVTT
-277 DVRNVLSTWTLT
+277 DSRSVLTTWTLT
-289 GSLTVDTGAANTA
+289 GSLTPDVANVESA
-302 YEMKASLVDY
+302 SYGLRASLVEY
-312 TQYGQWSSCVY
+312 VQYDQWSSCVY
-323 TDTENVT
+323 TDADNNSF
-330 YDNFCEE
+330 DNFCEE
-337 TVTEDSYS
+337 TFTRDAYPATDS
-345 STDETSIEGFA
+345 STIDGFA
-356 STFNDIRITQVSVV
+356 SVFNDIRISQLTVV

-417 SVDFQITDPDGGV
+417 SVDFQITDPNGGV

-603 VWNDGSASASTASGM
+603 VWNDGSYSTSTASGLVLAYDM
-618 TLEYSMLYW
+618 FFW
-627 GTSPF
+627 GTTPF
-632 SITATDGAAITGET
+632 SVNATDGEAQTNTE
-646 LPGYTGNY
+646 LPGFTGRY

-841 AVDGGAAATDL
+841 AVDGDASATNL
-852 TIAAAG
+852 TIAAAEN
-858 TTWTVS
+858 TWTVS
-864 WTASGDQGDVAS
+864 WTPAGAQDDVAS

-881 NRGTFTA
+881 QRGTFDA
-888 AQIDEVS
+888 ANMPET
-895 CVDAT
+895 CLDAT
-900 GTSVDID
+900 GTTLDVDI
-907 TSTWSAGTYTYHFTA
+907 STWSAGTYTYHFTA

-927 LGNSFAAG
+927 LGNSMAA
-935 AMNSIDYQRYGDTD
+935 ASMNSIDYQRDGDTS
-949 NDGVK
+949 N
-954 DNVDAFPYD
+954 
-963 ASETMDDDMDGIG
+963 T
-976 NNADVFPYDASETMD
+976 
-991 SDMDGV
+991 
-997 GNNADVFPYDAFE
+997 
-1010 TMDSDMD
+1010 
-1017 GVGDN
+1017 
-1022 ADAFPQDAT
+1022 
-1031 ETIDSDM
+1031 
-1038 DGVGDNSDVFP
+1038 
-1049 QDATESLDSDND
+1049 
-1061 SVGDNADAF
+1061 
-1070 PNDATETLDT
+1070 
-1080 DGDGT
+1080 
-1085 GDNAQLIAE
+1085 
-1094 TLAAEQAAEDDAAQK
+1094 
-1109 QMMTI
+1109 
-1114 IAVVVLLIGGAAGA
+1114 
-1128 VLFMRKRGND
+1128 
-1138 DDDGVSKDFTQQA
+1138 
-1151 MPTQVQP
+1151 
-1158 VQQSYQQPVVQ
+1158 
-1169 QPSESISTSTISD
+1169 
-1182 SVVTNDVH
+1182 
-1190 HHYHQPVVQQPVQQ
+1190 
-1204 TYQQP
+1204 
-1209 VVQQSVAVA
+1209 
-1218 EPTVLQEW
+1218 
-1226 TDEAGYT
+1226 
-1233 WRAMDD
+1233 DD
-1239 GTNFWW
+1239 GTTVIGEDVEGGVPTW
-1245 TGTEWQKHS
+1245 TWGVIGGVVVVAFIVGAFILSRGGEGDEGKDWDY

>member
-1 MFPGST
+1 MRKITPMILVMLMLVSALSSFDF
-7 TATFSNSTELEENEV
+7 AELEENEV
-22 IEDTGARAGADAE
+22 IEDTGARAGADADL
-35 IVAITNPKETVCP
+35 VAITTPKETVCP
-48 LGAECRNVM
+48 FGAECRNVL
-57 KVGDETKFSAY
+57 KVGDETTFSAY

-85 VYLSDANGNPSMIAK
+85 VWLSDANGNPSMIAK

-113 VICASVSVC
+113 VMCASVSVC

-146 ITWTTTKGLYVI
+146 ITWTPTKGLYVI

-179 TVEDWYDIELE
+179 TVEDWYDIDVDLV
-190 LAWNSGIEV
+190 WDSGMEM
-199 ESGAGTKDWTLTV
+199 ESGSGAKQWTLTV
-212 TADGSD
+212 NASGSD
-218 TFDPREVQVR
+218 TFEPRNVQVR
-228 LQSVGDVSAAQDING
+228 LQTTGEVDSAQTLDG
-243 NSIDSSTTNLYTA
+243 TVIDASTTNIFTA
-256 GTLMTVDIF
+256 GTSTTVDVY
-265 ENISTEP
+265 ENLSTEP
-272 ATITT
+272 STVTT
-277 DVRNVLSTWTLT
+277 DSRSVLTTWTLT
-289 GSLTVDTGAANTA
+289 GSLTPDVANVESA
-302 YEMKASLVDY
+302 SYGLRASLVEY
-312 TQYGQWSSCVY
+312 VQYDQWSSCVY
-323 TDTENVT
+323 TDADNNSF
-330 YDNFCEE
+330 DNFCEE
-337 TVTEDSYS
+337 TFTRDAYPATDS
-345 STDETSIEGFA
+345 STIDGFA
-356 STFNDIRITQVSVV
+356 SVFNDIRISQLTVV

-417 SVDFQITDPDGGV
+417 SVDFQITDPNGGV

-603 VWNDGSASASTASGM
+603 VWNDGSYSTSTASGLVLAYDM
-618 TLEYSMLYW
+618 FFW
-627 GTSPF
+627 GTTPF
-632 SITATDGAAITGET
+632 SVNATDGEAQTNTE
-646 LPGYTGNY
+646 LPGFTGRY

-841 AVDGGAAATDL
+841 AVDGDASATNL
-852 TIAAAG
+852 TIAAAEN
-858 TTWTVS
+858 TWTVS
-864 WTASGDQGDVAS
+864 WTPAGAQDDVAS

-881 NRGTFTA
+881 QRGTFDA
-888 AQIDEVS
+888 ANMPET
-895 CVDAT
+895 CLDAT
-900 GTSVDID
+900 GTTLDVDI
-907 TSTWSAGTYTYHFTA
+907 STWSAGTYTYHFTA

-927 LGNSFAAG
+927 LGNSMAA
-935 AMNSIDYQRYGDTD
+935 ASMNSIDYQRDGDTS
-949 NDGVK
+949 N
-954 DNVDAFPYD
+954 
-963 ASETMDDDMDGIG
+963 T
-976 NNADVFPYDASETMD
+976 
-991 SDMDGV
+991 
-997 GNNADVFPYDAFE
+997 
-1010 TMDSDMD
+1010 
-1017 GVGDN
+1017 
-1022 ADAFPQDAT
+1022 
-1031 ETIDSDM
+1031 
-1038 DGVGDNSDVFP
+1038 
-1049 QDATESLDSDND
+1049 
-1061 SVGDNADAF
+1061 
-1070 PNDATETLDT
+1070 
-1080 DGDGT
+1080 GDGT
-1085 GDNAQLIAE
+1085 
-1094 TLAAEQAAEDDAAQK
+1094 
-1109 QMMTI
+1109 TI
-1114 IAVVVLLIGGAAGA
+1114 IGEEVEGGVPTWTWGVIGGVVVVAFIVGAFILSRGGEGDE
-1128 VLFMRKRGND
+1128 G
-1138 DDDGVSKDFTQQA
+1138 KDWD
-1151 MPTQVQP
+1151 
-1158 VQQSYQQPVVQ
+1158 Y
-1169 QPSESISTSTISD
+1169 
-1182 SVVTNDVH
+1182 
-1190 HHYHQPVVQQPVQQ
+1190 
-1204 TYQQP
+1204 
-1209 VVQQSVAVA
+1209 
-1218 EPTVLQEW
+1218 
-1226 TDEAGYT
+1226 
-1233 WRAMDD
+1233 
-1239 GTNFWW
+1239 
-1245 TGTEWQKHS
+1245 

>member
-1 MFPGST
+1 MRKITPMILVMLMLVSALSSFDF
-7 TATFSNSTELEENEV
+7 AELEENEV
-22 IEDTGARAGADAE
+22 IEDTGARAGADADL
-35 IVAITNPKETVCP
+35 VAITTPKETVCP
-48 LGAECRNVM
+48 FGAECRNVL
-57 KVGDETKFSAY
+57 KVGDETTFSAY

-85 VYLSDANGNPSMIAK
+85 VWLSDANGNPSMIAK

-113 VICASVSVC
+113 VMCASVSVC

-146 ITWTTTKGLYVI
+146 ITWTPTKGLYVI

-179 TVEDWYDIELE
+179 TVEDWYDIDVDLV
-190 LAWNSGIEV
+190 WDSGMEM
-199 ESGAGTKDWTLTV
+199 ESGSGAKQWTLTV
-212 TADGSD
+212 NASGSD
-218 TFDPREVQVR
+218 TFEPRNVQVR
-228 LQSVGDVSAAQDING
+228 LQTTGEVDSAQTLDG
-243 NSIDSSTTNLYTA
+243 TVIDASTTNIFTA
-256 GTLMTVDIF
+256 GTSTTVDVY
-265 ENISTEP
+265 ENLSTEP
-272 ATITT
+272 STVTT
-277 DVRNVLSTWTLT
+277 DSRSVLTTWTLT
-289 GSLTVDTGAANTA
+289 GSLTPDVANVESA
-302 YEMKASLVDY
+302 SYGLRASLVEY
-312 TQYGQWSSCVY
+312 VQYDQWSSCVY
-323 TDTENVT
+323 TDADNNSF
-330 YDNFCEE
+330 DNFCEE
-337 TVTEDSYS
+337 TFTRDAYPATDS
-345 STDETSIEGFA
+345 STIDGFA
-356 STFNDIRITQVSVV
+356 SVFNDIRISQLTVV

-417 SVDFQITDPDGGV
+417 SVDFQITDPNGGV

-603 VWNDGSASASTASGM
+603 VWNDGSYSTSTASGLVLAYDM
-618 TLEYSMLYW
+618 FFW
-627 GTSPF
+627 GTTPF
-632 SITATDGAAITGET
+632 SVNATDGEAQTNTE
-646 LPGYTGNY
+646 LPGFTGRY

-841 AVDGGAAATDL
+841 AVDGDASATNL
-852 TIAAAG
+852 TIAAAEN
-858 TTWTVS
+858 TWTVS
-864 WTASGDQGDVAS
+864 WTPAGAQDDVAS

-881 NRGTFTA
+881 QRGTFDA
-888 AQIDEVS
+888 ANMPET
-895 CVDAT
+895 CLDAT
-900 GTSVDID
+900 GTTLDVDI
-907 TSTWSAGTYTYHFTA
+907 STWSAGTYTYHFTA

-927 LGNSFAAG
+927 LGNSMAA
-935 AMNSIDYQRYGDTD
+935 ASMNSIDYQRDGDTS
-949 NDGVK
+949 N
-954 DNVDAFPYD
+954 
-963 ASETMDDDMDGIG
+963 T
-976 NNADVFPYDASETMD
+976 
-991 SDMDGV
+991 
-997 GNNADVFPYDAFE
+997 
-1010 TMDSDMD
+1010 
-1017 GVGDN
+1017 
-1022 ADAFPQDAT
+1022 
-1031 ETIDSDM
+1031 
-1038 DGVGDNSDVFP
+1038 
-1049 QDATESLDSDND
+1049 
-1061 SVGDNADAF
+1061 
-1070 PNDATETLDT
+1070 
-1080 DGDGT
+1080 GDGT
-1085 GDNAQLIAE
+1085 
-1094 TLAAEQAAEDDAAQK
+1094 
-1109 QMMTI
+1109 TI
-1114 IAVVVLLIGGAAGA
+1114 IGEDVEGGVPTWTWGVIGGVVVVAFIVGAFILSRGGEGDE
-1128 VLFMRKRGND
+1128 G
-1138 DDDGVSKDFTQQA
+1138 KDWD
-1151 MPTQVQP
+1151 
-1158 VQQSYQQPVVQ
+1158 Y
-1169 QPSESISTSTISD
+1169 
-1182 SVVTNDVH
+1182 
-1190 HHYHQPVVQQPVQQ
+1190 
-1204 TYQQP
+1204 
-1209 VVQQSVAVA
+1209 
-1218 EPTVLQEW
+1218 
-1226 TDEAGYT
+1226 
-1233 WRAMDD
+1233 
-1239 GTNFWW
+1239 
-1245 TGTEWQKHS
+1245 

>member
-1 MFPGST
+1 MRKITPMILVMLMLVSALSSFDF
-7 TATFSNSTELEENEV
+7 AELEENEV
-22 IEDTGARAGADAE
+22 IEDTGARAGADADL
-35 IVAITNPKETVCP
+35 VAITTPKETVCP
-48 LGAECRNVM
+48 FGAECRNVL
-57 KVGDETKFSAY
+57 KVGDETTFSAY

-85 VYLSDANGNPSMIAK
+85 VWLSDANGNPSMIAK

-113 VICASVSVC
+113 VMCASVSVC

-146 ITWTTTKGLYVI
+146 ITWTPTKGLYVI

-179 TVEDWYDIELE
+179 TVEDWYDIDVDLV
-190 LAWNSGIEV
+190 WDSGMEM
-199 ESGAGTKDWTLTV
+199 ESGSGAKQWTLTV
-212 TADGSD
+212 NASGSD
-218 TFDPREVQVR
+218 TFEPRNVQVR
-228 LQSVGDVSAAQDING
+228 LQTTGEVDSAQTLDG
-243 NSIDSSTTNLYTA
+243 TVIDASTTNIFTA
-256 GTLMTVDIF
+256 GTSTTVDVY
-265 ENISTEP
+265 ENLSTEP
-272 ATITT
+272 STVTT
-277 DVRNVLSTWTLT
+277 DSRSVLTTWTLT
-289 GSLTVDTGAANTA
+289 GSLTPDVENVDSASYGLR
-302 YEMKASLVDY
+302 ASLVEY
-312 TQYGQWSSCVY
+312 VQYDQWSSCVY
-323 TDTENVT
+323 TDADNNSF
-330 YDNFCEE
+330 DNFCEE
-337 TVTEDSYS
+337 TFTRDAYPATDS
-345 STDETSIEGFA
+345 STIDGFA
-356 STFNDIRITQVSVV
+356 SVFNDIRISQLTVV

-417 SVDFQITDPDGGV
+417 SVDFQITDPNGGV

-603 VWNDGSASASTASGM
+603 VWNDGSYSTSTASGLVLAYDM
-618 TLEYSMLYW
+618 FFW
-627 GTSPF
+627 GTTPF
-632 SITATDGAAITGET
+632 SVNATDGEAQTNTE
-646 LPGYTGNY
+646 LPGFTGRY

-717 YIFPANSPILSNGQ
+717 YSFPANSPILSNGQ

-742 TVPSASITGF
+742 EVPSASITGF

-777 IDVTVCETVDCVT
+777 IDVTVCETIDCVT

-798 GNTSYPYSGQNT
+798 GNTSYPYSGQST
-810 AHGVEYTVTVA
+810 THGVEYTVTVA

-841 AVDGGAAATDL
+841 AVDGDASATDL
-852 TIAAAG
+852 TIAAAEN
-858 TTWTVS
+858 TWTVS
-864 WTASGDQGDVAS
+864 WTPAGAQDDVAS

-881 NRGTFTA
+881 QRGTFDA
-888 AQIDEVS
+888 ANMPET
-895 CVDAT
+895 CLDAT
-900 GTSVDID
+900 GTTLDVDI
-907 TSTWSAGTYTYHFTA
+907 STWSAGTYTYHFTA

-927 LGNSFAAG
+927 LGNSMAA
-935 AMNSIDYQRYGDTD
+935 ASMNSIDYQRDGDTS
-949 NDGVK
+949 N
-954 DNVDAFPYD
+954 
-963 ASETMDDDMDGIG
+963 T
-976 NNADVFPYDASETMD
+976 
-991 SDMDGV
+991 
-997 GNNADVFPYDAFE
+997 
-1010 TMDSDMD
+1010 
-1017 GVGDN
+1017 
-1022 ADAFPQDAT
+1022 
-1031 ETIDSDM
+1031 
-1038 DGVGDNSDVFP
+1038 
-1049 QDATESLDSDND
+1049 
-1061 SVGDNADAF
+1061 
-1070 PNDATETLDT
+1070 
-1080 DGDGT
+1080 
-1085 GDNAQLIAE
+1085 
-1094 TLAAEQAAEDDAAQK
+1094 
-1109 QMMTI
+1109 
-1114 IAVVVLLIGGAAGA
+1114 
-1128 VLFMRKRGND
+1128 
-1138 DDDGVSKDFTQQA
+1138 
-1151 MPTQVQP
+1151 
-1158 VQQSYQQPVVQ
+1158 
-1169 QPSESISTSTISD
+1169 
-1182 SVVTNDVH
+1182 
-1190 HHYHQPVVQQPVQQ
+1190 
-1204 TYQQP
+1204 
-1209 VVQQSVAVA
+1209 
-1218 EPTVLQEW
+1218 
-1226 TDEAGYT
+1226 
-1233 WRAMDD
+1233 DD
-1239 GTNFWW
+1239 GTTVIGEDVEGGVPTW
-1245 TGTEWQKHS
+1245 TWGVIGGVVVVAFIVGAFILSRGGEGDEGKDWDY

>member
-1 MFPGST
+1 MRKITPMILVMLMLVSALSSFDF
-7 TATFSNSTELEENEV
+7 AELEENEV
-22 IEDTGARAGADAE
+22 IEDTGARAGADADL
-35 IVAITNPKETVCP
+35 VAITTPKETVCP
-48 LGAECRNVM
+48 FGAECRNVL
-57 KVGDETKFSAY
+57 KVGDETTFSAY

-85 VYLSDANGNPSMIAK
+85 VWLSDANGNPSMIAK

-113 VICASVSVC
+113 VMCASVSVC

-146 ITWTTTKGLYVI
+146 ITWTPTKGLYVI

-179 TVEDWYDIELE
+179 TVEDWYDIDVDLV
-190 LAWNSGIEV
+190 WDSGMEM
-199 ESGAGTKDWTLTV
+199 ESGSGAKQWTLTV
-212 TADGSD
+212 NASGSD
-218 TFDPREVQVR
+218 TFEPRNVQVR
-228 LQSVGDVSAAQDING
+228 LQTTGEVDSAQTLDG
-243 NSIDSSTTNLYTA
+243 TVIDASTTNIFTA
-256 GTLMTVDIF
+256 GTSTTVDVY
-265 ENISTEP
+265 ENLSTEP
-272 ATITT
+272 STVTT
-277 DVRNVLSTWTLT
+277 DSRSVLTTWTLT
-289 GSLTVDTGAANTA
+289 GSLTPDVDNVDSASYGLR
-302 YEMKASLVDY
+302 ASLVEY
-312 TQYGQWSSCVY
+312 VQYDQWSSCVY
-323 TDTENVT
+323 TDADNNSF
-330 YDNFCEE
+330 DNFCEE
-337 TVTEDSYS
+337 TFTRDAYPATDS
-345 STDETSIEGFA
+345 STIDGFA
-356 STFNDIRITQVSVV
+356 SVFNDIRISQLTVV

-603 VWNDGSASASTASGM
+603 VWNDGSYSTSTASGLVLAYDM
-618 TLEYSMLYW
+618 FFW
-627 GTSPF
+627 GTTPF
-632 SITATDGAAITGET
+632 SVNATDGEAQTNTE
-646 LPGYTGNY
+646 LPGFTGRY

-841 AVDGGAAATDL
+841 AVDGDASATNL
-852 TIAAAG
+852 TIAAAEN
-858 TTWTVS
+858 TWTVS
-864 WTASGDQGDVAS
+864 WTPAGAQEDVAS

-881 NRGTFTA
+881 QRGTFDA
-888 AQIDEVS
+888 ANMPET
-895 CVDAT
+895 CLDAT
-900 GTSVDID
+900 GTTLDVDI
-907 TSTWSAGTYTYHFTA
+907 STWSAGTYTYHFTA

-927 LGNSFAAG
+927 LGNSMAA
-935 AMNSIDYQRYGDTD
+935 ASMNSIDYQRDGDTS
-949 NDGVK
+949 N
-954 DNVDAFPYD
+954 
-963 ASETMDDDMDGIG
+963 T
-976 NNADVFPYDASETMD
+976 
-991 SDMDGV
+991 
-997 GNNADVFPYDAFE
+997 
-1010 TMDSDMD
+1010 
-1017 GVGDN
+1017 
-1022 ADAFPQDAT
+1022 
-1031 ETIDSDM
+1031 
-1038 DGVGDNSDVFP
+1038 
-1049 QDATESLDSDND
+1049 
-1061 SVGDNADAF
+1061 
-1070 PNDATETLDT
+1070 
-1080 DGDGT
+1080 GDGT
-1085 GDNAQLIAE
+1085 TVIGEEVEGGVPTWTWGVIGG
-1094 TLAAEQAAEDDAAQK
+1094 
-1109 QMMTI
+1109 
-1114 IAVVVLLIGGAAGA
+1114 VVVVAFIVGAFILSRGGEGDE
-1128 VLFMRKRGND
+1128 G
-1138 DDDGVSKDFTQQA
+1138 KDWD
-1151 MPTQVQP
+1151 
-1158 VQQSYQQPVVQ
+1158 Y
-1169 QPSESISTSTISD
+1169 
-1182 SVVTNDVH
+1182 
-1190 HHYHQPVVQQPVQQ
+1190 
-1204 TYQQP
+1204 
-1209 VVQQSVAVA
+1209 
-1218 EPTVLQEW
+1218 
-1226 TDEAGYT
+1226 
-1233 WRAMDD
+1233 
-1239 GTNFWW
+1239 
-1245 TGTEWQKHS
+1245 

>member
-1 MFPGST
+1 MRKITPMILVMLMLVSALSSFDF
-7 TATFSNSTELEENEV
+7 AELEENEV
-22 IEDTGARAGADAE
+22 IEDTGARAGADADL
-35 IVAITNPKETVCP
+35 VAITTPKETVCP
-48 LGAECRNVM
+48 FGAECRNVL
-57 KVGDETKFSAY
+57 KVGDETTFSAY

-85 VYLSDANGNPSMIAK
+85 VWLSDANGNPSMIAK

-113 VICASVSVC
+113 VMCASVSVC

-146 ITWTTTKGLYVI
+146 ITWTPTKGLYVI

-179 TVEDWYDIELE
+179 TVEDWYDIDVDLV
-190 LAWNSGIEV
+190 WDSGMEM
-199 ESGAGTKDWTLTV
+199 ESGSGAKQWTLTV
-212 TADGSD
+212 NASGSD
-218 TFDPREVQVR
+218 TFEPRNVQVR
-228 LQSVGDVSAAQDING
+228 LQTTGEVDSAQTLDG
-243 NSIDSSTTNLYTA
+243 TVIDASTTNIFTA
-256 GTLMTVDIF
+256 GTSTTVDVY
-265 ENISTEP
+265 ENLSTEP
-272 ATITT
+272 STVTT
-277 DVRNVLSTWTLT
+277 DSRSVLTTWTLT
-289 GSLTVDTGAANTA
+289 GSLTPDVANVESA
-302 YEMKASLVDY
+302 SYGLRASLVEY
-312 TQYGQWSSCVY
+312 VQYDQWSSCVY
-323 TDTENVT
+323 TDADNNSF
-330 YDNFCEE
+330 DNFCEE
-337 TVTEDSYS
+337 TFTRDAYPATDS
-345 STDETSIEGFA
+345 STIDGFA
-356 STFNDIRITQVSVV
+356 SVFNDIRISQLTVV

-417 SVDFQITDPDGGV
+417 SVDFQITDPNGGV

-603 VWNDGSASASTASGM
+603 VWNDGSYSTSTASGLVLAYDM
-618 TLEYSMLYW
+618 FFW
-627 GTSPF
+627 GTTPF
-632 SITATDGAAITGET
+632 SVNATDGEAQTNTE
-646 LPGYTGNY
+646 LPGFTGRY

-742 TVPSASITGF
+742 EVPSASITGF

-841 AVDGGAAATDL
+841 AVDGDASATNL
-852 TIAAAG
+852 TIAAAEN
-858 TTWTVS
+858 TWTVS
-864 WTASGDQGDVAS
+864 WTPAGAQDDVAS

-881 NRGTFTA
+881 QRGTFDA
-888 AQIDEVS
+888 ANMPET
-895 CVDAT
+895 CLDAT
-900 GTSVDID
+900 GTTLDVDI
-907 TSTWSAGTYTYHFTA
+907 STWSAGTYTYHFTA

-927 LGNSFAAG
+927 LGNSMAA
-935 AMNSIDYQRYGDTD
+935 ASMNSIDYQRDGDTS
-949 NDGVK
+949 N
-954 DNVDAFPYD
+954 
-963 ASETMDDDMDGIG
+963 T
-976 NNADVFPYDASETMD
+976 
-991 SDMDGV
+991 
-997 GNNADVFPYDAFE
+997 
-1010 TMDSDMD
+1010 
-1017 GVGDN
+1017 
-1022 ADAFPQDAT
+1022 
-1031 ETIDSDM
+1031 
-1038 DGVGDNSDVFP
+1038 
-1049 QDATESLDSDND
+1049 
-1061 SVGDNADAF
+1061 
-1070 PNDATETLDT
+1070 
-1080 DGDGT
+1080 GDGT
-1085 GDNAQLIAE
+1085 
-1094 TLAAEQAAEDDAAQK
+1094 
-1109 QMMTI
+1109 TI
-1114 IAVVVLLIGGAAGA
+1114 IGEDVEGGVPTWTWGVIGGVVVVAFIVGAFILSRGGEGDE
-1128 VLFMRKRGND
+1128 G
-1138 DDDGVSKDFTQQA
+1138 KDWD
-1151 MPTQVQP
+1151 
-1158 VQQSYQQPVVQ
+1158 Y
-1169 QPSESISTSTISD
+1169 
-1182 SVVTNDVH
+1182 
-1190 HHYHQPVVQQPVQQ
+1190 
-1204 TYQQP
+1204 
-1209 VVQQSVAVA
+1209 
-1218 EPTVLQEW
+1218 
-1226 TDEAGYT
+1226 
-1233 WRAMDD
+1233 
-1239 GTNFWW
+1239 
-1245 TGTEWQKHS
+1245 

>member
-1 MFPGST
+1 MRKITPMILVMLMLVSALSSFDF
-7 TATFSNSTELEENEV
+7 AELEENEV
-22 IEDTGARAGADAE
+22 IEDTGARAGADADL
-35 IVAITNPKETVCP
+35 VAITTPKETVCP
-48 LGAECRNVM
+48 FGAECRNVL
-57 KVGDETKFSAY
+57 KVGDETTFSAY

-85 VYLSDANGNPSMIAK
+85 VWLSDANGNPSMIAK

-113 VICASVSVC
+113 VMCASVSVC

-146 ITWTTTKGLYVI
+146 ITWTPTKGLYVI

-179 TVEDWYDIELE
+179 TVEDWYDIDVDLV
-190 LAWNSGIEV
+190 WDSGMEM
-199 ESGAGTKDWTLTV
+199 ESGSGAKQWTLTV
-212 TADGSD
+212 NASGSD
-218 TFDPREVQVR
+218 TFEPRNVQVR
-228 LQSVGDVSAAQDING
+228 LQTTGEVDSAQTLDG
-243 NSIDSSTTNLYTA
+243 TVIDASTTNIFTA
-256 GTLMTVDIF
+256 GTSTTVDVY
-265 ENISTEP
+265 ENLSTEP
-272 ATITT
+272 STVTT
-277 DVRNVLSTWTLT
+277 DSRSVLTTWTLT
-289 GSLTVDTGAANTA
+289 GSLTPDVANVESA
-302 YEMKASLVDY
+302 SYGLRASLVEY
-312 TQYGQWSSCVY
+312 VQYDQWSSCVY
-323 TDTENVT
+323 TDADNNSF
-330 YDNFCEE
+330 DNFCEE
-337 TVTEDSYS
+337 TFTRDAYPATDS
-345 STDETSIEGFA
+345 STIDGFA
-356 STFNDIRITQVSVV
+356 SVFNDIRISQLTVV

-417 SVDFQITDPDGGV
+417 SVDFQITDPNGGV

-603 VWNDGSASASTASGM
+603 VWNDGSYSTSTASGLVLAYDM
-618 TLEYSMLYW
+618 FFW
-627 GTSPF
+627 GTTPF
-632 SITATDGAAITGET
+632 SVNATDGEAQTNTE
-646 LPGYTGNY
+646 LPGFTGRY

-717 YIFPANSPILSNGQ
+717 YSFPANSPILSNGQ

-742 TVPSASITGF
+742 EVPSASITGF

-798 GNTSYPYSGQNT
+798 GNTSYPYSGQST
-810 AHGVEYTVTVA
+810 THGVEYTVTVA

-841 AVDGGAAATDL
+841 AVDGDASATNL
-852 TIAAAG
+852 TIAAAEN
-858 TTWTVS
+858 TWTVS
-864 WTASGDQGDVAS
+864 WTPAGAQDDVAS

-881 NRGTFTA
+881 QRGTFDA
-888 AQIDEVS
+888 ANMPET
-895 CVDAT
+895 CLDAT
-900 GTSVDID
+900 GTTLDVDI
-907 TSTWSAGTYTYHFTA
+907 STWSAGTYTYHFTA

-927 LGNSFAAG
+927 LGNSMAA
-935 AMNSIDYQRYGDTD
+935 ASMNSIDYQRDGDTS
-949 NDGVK
+949 N
-954 DNVDAFPYD
+954 
-963 ASETMDDDMDGIG
+963 T
-976 NNADVFPYDASETMD
+976 
-991 SDMDGV
+991 
-997 GNNADVFPYDAFE
+997 
-1010 TMDSDMD
+1010 
-1017 GVGDN
+1017 
-1022 ADAFPQDAT
+1022 
-1031 ETIDSDM
+1031 
-1038 DGVGDNSDVFP
+1038 
-1049 QDATESLDSDND
+1049 
-1061 SVGDNADAF
+1061 
-1070 PNDATETLDT
+1070 
-1080 DGDGT
+1080 GDGT
-1085 GDNAQLIAE
+1085 
-1094 TLAAEQAAEDDAAQK
+1094 
-1109 QMMTI
+1109 TI
-1114 IAVVVLLIGGAAGA
+1114 IGEDVEGGVPTWTWGVIGGVVVVAFIVGAFILSRGGEGDE
-1128 VLFMRKRGND
+1128 G
-1138 DDDGVSKDFTQQA
+1138 KDWD
-1151 MPTQVQP
+1151 
-1158 VQQSYQQPVVQ
+1158 Y
-1169 QPSESISTSTISD
+1169 
-1182 SVVTNDVH
+1182 
-1190 HHYHQPVVQQPVQQ
+1190 
-1204 TYQQP
+1204 
-1209 VVQQSVAVA
+1209 
-1218 EPTVLQEW
+1218 
-1226 TDEAGYT
+1226 
-1233 WRAMDD
+1233 
-1239 GTNFWW
+1239 
-1245 TGTEWQKHS
+1245 

>member
-1 MFPGST
+1 MRKITPMILVMLMLVSALSSFDF
-7 TATFSNSTELEENEV
+7 AELEENEV
-22 IEDTGARAGADAE
+22 IEDTGARAGADADL
-35 IVAITNPKETVCP
+35 VAITTPKETVCP
-48 LGAECRNVM
+48 FGAECRNVL
-57 KVGDETKFSAY
+57 KVGDETTFSAY

-85 VYLSDANGNPSMIAK
+85 VWLSDANGNPSMIAK

-113 VICASVSVC
+113 VMCASVSVC

-146 ITWTTTKGLYVI
+146 ITWTPTKGLYVI

-179 TVEDWYDIELE
+179 TVEDWYDIDVDLV
-190 LAWNSGIEV
+190 WDSGMEM
-199 ESGAGTKDWTLTV
+199 ESGSGAKQWTLTV
-212 TADGSD
+212 NASGSD
-218 TFDPREVQVR
+218 TFEPRNVQVR
-228 LQSVGDVSAAQDING
+228 LQTTGEVDSAQTLDG
-243 NSIDSSTTNLYTA
+243 TVIDASTTNIFTA
-256 GTLMTVDIF
+256 GTSTTVDVY
-265 ENISTEP
+265 ENLSTEP
-272 ATITT
+272 STVTT
-277 DVRNVLSTWTLT
+277 DSRSVLTTWTLT
-289 GSLTVDTGAANTA
+289 GSLTPDVANVESA
-302 YEMKASLVDY
+302 SYGLRASLVEY
-312 TQYGQWSSCVY
+312 VQYDQWSSCVY
-323 TDTENVT
+323 TDADNNSF
-330 YDNFCEE
+330 DNFCEE
-337 TVTEDSYS
+337 TFTRDAYPATDS
-345 STDETSIEGFA
+345 STIDGFA
-356 STFNDIRITQVSVV
+356 SVFNDIRISQLTVV

-603 VWNDGSASASTASGM
+603 VWNDGSYSTSTASGLVLAYDM
-618 TLEYSMLYW
+618 FFW
-627 GTSPF
+627 GTTPF
-632 SITATDGAAITGET
+632 SVNATDGEAQTNTE
-646 LPGYTGNY
+646 LPGFTGRY

-841 AVDGGAAATDL
+841 AVDGDASATNL
-852 TIAAAG
+852 TIAAAEN
-858 TTWTVS
+858 TWTVS
-864 WTASGDQGDVAS
+864 WTPAGAQDDVAS

-881 NRGTFTA
+881 QRGTFDA
-888 AQIDEVS
+888 ANMPET
-895 CVDAT
+895 CLDAT
-900 GTSVDID
+900 GTTLDVDI
-907 TSTWSAGTYTYHFTA
+907 STWSAGTYTYHFTA

-927 LGNSFAAG
+927 LGNSMAA
-935 AMNSIDYQRYGDTD
+935 ASMNSIDYQRDGDTS
-949 NDGVK
+949 N
-954 DNVDAFPYD
+954 
-963 ASETMDDDMDGIG
+963 T
-976 NNADVFPYDASETMD
+976 
-991 SDMDGV
+991 
-997 GNNADVFPYDAFE
+997 
-1010 TMDSDMD
+1010 
-1017 GVGDN
+1017 
-1022 ADAFPQDAT
+1022 
-1031 ETIDSDM
+1031 
-1038 DGVGDNSDVFP
+1038 
-1049 QDATESLDSDND
+1049 
-1061 SVGDNADAF
+1061 
-1070 PNDATETLDT
+1070 
-1080 DGDGT
+1080 GDGT
-1085 GDNAQLIAE
+1085 TVIG
-1094 TLAAEQAAEDDAAQK
+1094 EDVEGGVP
-1109 QMMTI
+1109 TWTWGVI
-1114 IAVVVLLIGGAAGA
+1114 GGVVVVAFIVGAFILSRGGEGDE
-1128 VLFMRKRGND
+1128 G
-1138 DDDGVSKDFTQQA
+1138 KDWD
-1151 MPTQVQP
+1151 
-1158 VQQSYQQPVVQ
+1158 Y
-1169 QPSESISTSTISD
+1169 
-1182 SVVTNDVH
+1182 
-1190 HHYHQPVVQQPVQQ
+1190 
-1204 TYQQP
+1204 
-1209 VVQQSVAVA
+1209 
-1218 EPTVLQEW
+1218 
-1226 TDEAGYT
+1226 
-1233 WRAMDD
+1233 
-1239 GTNFWW
+1239 
-1245 TGTEWQKHS
+1245 

>member
-1 MFPGST
+1 MRKITPMILVMLMLVSALSSFDF
-7 TATFSNSTELEENEV
+7 AELEENEV
-22 IEDTGARAGADAE
+22 IEDTGARAGADADL
-35 IVAITNPKETVCP
+35 VAITTPKETVCP
-48 LGAECRNVM
+48 FGAECRNVL
-57 KVGDETKFSAY
+57 KVGDETTFSAY

-85 VYLSDANGNPSMIAK
+85 VWLSDANGNPSMIAK

-113 VICASVSVC
+113 VMCASVSVC

-146 ITWTTTKGLYVI
+146 ITWTPTKGLYVI

-179 TVEDWYDIELE
+179 TVEDWYDIDVDLV
-190 LAWNSGIEV
+190 WDSGMEM
-199 ESGAGTKDWTLTV
+199 ESGSGAKQWTLTV
-212 TADGSD
+212 NASGSD
-218 TFDPREVQVR
+218 TFEPRNVQVR
-228 LQSVGDVSAAQDING
+228 LQTTGEVDSAQTLDG
-243 NSIDSSTTNLYTA
+243 TVIDASTTNIFTA
-256 GTLMTVDIF
+256 GTSTTVDVY
-265 ENISTEP
+265 ENLSTEP
-272 ATITT
+272 STVTT
-277 DVRNVLSTWTLT
+277 DSRSVLTTWTLT
-289 GSLTVDTGAANTA
+289 GSLTPDVANVESA
-302 YEMKASLVDY
+302 SYGLRASLVEY
-312 TQYGQWSSCVY
+312 VQYDQWSSCVY
-323 TDTENVT
+323 TDADNNSF
-330 YDNFCEE
+330 DNFCEE
-337 TVTEDSYS
+337 TFTRDAYPATDS
-345 STDETSIEGFA
+345 STIDGFA
-356 STFNDIRITQVSVV
+356 SVFNDIRISQLTVV

-417 SVDFQITDPDGGV
+417 SVDFQITDPNGGV

-603 VWNDGSASASTASGM
+603 VWNDGSYSTSTASGLVLAYDM
-618 TLEYSMLYW
+618 FFW
-627 GTSPF
+627 GTTPF
-632 SITATDGAAITGET
+632 SVNATDGEAQTNTE
-646 LPGYTGNY
+646 LPGFTGRY

-717 YIFPANSPILSNGQ
+717 YSFPANSPILSNGQ

-742 TVPSASITGF
+742 EVPSASITGF

-841 AVDGGAAATDL
+841 AVDGDASATNL
-852 TIAAAG
+852 TIAAAEN
-858 TTWTVS
+858 TWTVS
-864 WTASGDQGDVAS
+864 WTPAGAQDDVAS

-881 NRGTFTA
+881 QRGTFDA
-888 AQIDEVS
+888 ANMPET
-895 CVDAT
+895 CLDAT
-900 GTSVDID
+900 GTTLDVDI
-907 TSTWSAGTYTYHFTA
+907 STWSAGTYTYHFTA

-927 LGNSFAAG
+927 LGNSMAA
-935 AMNSIDYQRYGDTD
+935 ASMNSIDYQRDGDTS
-949 NDGVK
+949 N
-954 DNVDAFPYD
+954 
-963 ASETMDDDMDGIG
+963 T
-976 NNADVFPYDASETMD
+976 
-991 SDMDGV
+991 
-997 GNNADVFPYDAFE
+997 
-1010 TMDSDMD
+1010 
-1017 GVGDN
+1017 
-1022 ADAFPQDAT
+1022 
-1031 ETIDSDM
+1031 
-1038 DGVGDNSDVFP
+1038 
-1049 QDATESLDSDND
+1049 
-1061 SVGDNADAF
+1061 
-1070 PNDATETLDT
+1070 
-1080 DGDGT
+1080 GDGT
-1085 GDNAQLIAE
+1085 
-1094 TLAAEQAAEDDAAQK
+1094 
-1109 QMMTI
+1109 TI
-1114 IAVVVLLIGGAAGA
+1114 IGEDVEGGVPTWTWGVIGGVVVVAFIVGAFILSRGGEGDE
-1128 VLFMRKRGND
+1128 G
-1138 DDDGVSKDFTQQA
+1138 KDWD
-1151 MPTQVQP
+1151 
-1158 VQQSYQQPVVQ
+1158 Y
-1169 QPSESISTSTISD
+1169 
-1182 SVVTNDVH
+1182 
-1190 HHYHQPVVQQPVQQ
+1190 
-1204 TYQQP
+1204 
-1209 VVQQSVAVA
+1209 
-1218 EPTVLQEW
+1218 
-1226 TDEAGYT
+1226 
-1233 WRAMDD
+1233 
-1239 GTNFWW
+1239 
-1245 TGTEWQKHS
+1245 

>member
-1 MFPGST
+1 MRKITPMILVMLMLVSALSSFDF
-7 TATFSNSTELEENEV
+7 AELEENEV
-22 IEDTGARAGADAE
+22 IEDTGARAGADADL
-35 IVAITNPKETVCP
+35 VAITTPKETVCP
-48 LGAECRNVM
+48 FGAECRNVL
-57 KVGDETKFSAY
+57 KVGDETTFSAY

-85 VYLSDANGNPSMIAK
+85 VWLSDANGNPSMIAK

-113 VICASVSVC
+113 VMCASVSVC

-146 ITWTTTKGLYVI
+146 ITWTPTKGLYVI

-179 TVEDWYDIELE
+179 TVEDWYDIDVDLV
-190 LAWNSGIEV
+190 WDSGMEM
-199 ESGAGTKDWTLTV
+199 ESGSGAKQWTLTV
-212 TADGSD
+212 NASGSD
-218 TFDPREVQVR
+218 TFEPRNVQVR
-228 LQSVGDVSAAQDING
+228 LQTTGEVDSAQTLDG
-243 NSIDSSTTNLYTA
+243 TVIDASTTNIFTA
-256 GTLMTVDIF
+256 GTSTTVDVY
-265 ENISTEP
+265 ENLSTEP
-272 ATITT
+272 STVTT
-277 DVRNVLSTWTLT
+277 DSRSVLTTWTLT
-289 GSLTVDTGAANTA
+289 GSLTPDVANVESA
-302 YEMKASLVDY
+302 SYGLRASLVEY
-312 TQYGQWSSCVY
+312 VQYDQWSSCVY
-323 TDTENVT
+323 TDADNNSF
-330 YDNFCEE
+330 DNFCEE
-337 TVTEDSYS
+337 TFTRDAYPATDS
-345 STDETSIEGFA
+345 STIDGFA
-356 STFNDIRITQVSVV
+356 SVFNDIRISQLTVV

-417 SVDFQITDPDGGV
+417 SVDFQITDPNGGV

-603 VWNDGSASASTASGM
+603 VWNDGSYSTSTASGLVLAYDM
-618 TLEYSMLYW
+618 FFW
-627 GTSPF
+627 GTTPF
-632 SITATDGAAITGET
+632 SVNATDGEAQTNTE
-646 LPGYTGNY
+646 LPGFTGRY

-841 AVDGGAAATDL
+841 AVDGDASATNL
-852 TIAAAG
+852 TIAAAEN
-858 TTWTVS
+858 TWTVS
-864 WTASGDQGDVAS
+864 WTPAGAQDDVAS

-881 NRGTFTA
+881 QRGTFDA
-888 AQIDEVS
+888 ANMPET
-895 CVDAT
+895 CLDAT
-900 GTSVDID
+900 GTTLDVDI
-907 TSTWSAGTYTYHFTA
+907 STWSAGTYTYHFTA

-927 LGNSFAAG
+927 LGNSMAA
-935 AMNSIDYQRYGDTD
+935 ASMNSIDYQRDGDTS
-949 NDGVK
+949 N
-954 DNVDAFPYD
+954 
-963 ASETMDDDMDGIG
+963 T
-976 NNADVFPYDASETMD
+976 
-991 SDMDGV
+991 
-997 GNNADVFPYDAFE
+997 
-1010 TMDSDMD
+1010 
-1017 GVGDN
+1017 
-1022 ADAFPQDAT
+1022 
-1031 ETIDSDM
+1031 
-1038 DGVGDNSDVFP
+1038 
-1049 QDATESLDSDND
+1049 
-1061 SVGDNADAF
+1061 
-1070 PNDATETLDT
+1070 
-1080 DGDGT
+1080 GDGT
-1085 GDNAQLIAE
+1085 TVIG
-1094 TLAAEQAAEDDAAQK
+1094 EDVEGGVP
-1109 QMMTI
+1109 TWTWGVI
-1114 IAVVVLLIGGAAGA
+1114 GGVVVVAFIVGAFILSRGGEGDE
-1128 VLFMRKRGND
+1128 G
-1138 DDDGVSKDFTQQA
+1138 KDWD
-1151 MPTQVQP
+1151 
-1158 VQQSYQQPVVQ
+1158 Y
-1169 QPSESISTSTISD
+1169 
-1182 SVVTNDVH
+1182 
-1190 HHYHQPVVQQPVQQ
+1190 
-1204 TYQQP
+1204 
-1209 VVQQSVAVA
+1209 
-1218 EPTVLQEW
+1218 
-1226 TDEAGYT
+1226 
-1233 WRAMDD
+1233 
-1239 GTNFWW
+1239 
-1245 TGTEWQKHS
+1245 